1 MRVTFN
7 MRGMQMKDMLSTS
20 LSNYTE
26 AVKKA
31 NAQKSLLNPW
41 EDTSKYVGA
50 YNVLNMIDELTQF
63 SENAN
68 SASNWLNNT
77 NAELQE
83 LLEALKKARDDYAI
97 AGASDSYDEES
108 RKALAQ
114 DVLSLY
120 NQIMDIANAS
130 YNGRYIFG
138 GFQTGK
144 PPFTGGTNSVTN
156 VVTKNENGE
165 NLSGDAIVKD
175 VFSDMTELKSG
186 KYTAK
191 MVVDNNT
198 GIAKLQLYDEKGNV
212 VIMDSNGSDEAG
224 GSGNKSAVSMTFE
237 YEPGKVINTG
247 RGISFK
253 LPDDLENPTS
263 IVMEF
268 DYKSGSEITYQGDNG
283 YIYTQIGYS
292 QDIAVNMPG
301 SNIFT
306 QSSLILQ
313 GSAFNTVNGMAAT
326 INSLFSNLDNT
337 NISIGDSIEIAGTDH
352 NGNKVGIASLVSNTN
367 PSLDLASATEKER
380 TLTIT
385 YGDKL
390 YKIVV
395 PQKAYSSTDE
405 LANAINH
412 ELKNAEYIGS
422 IGSLSGMNATIDD
435 YASTVNSQV
444 NSGKFQGEITTEGK
458 NKYKVDLSSEIKI
471 SADGDRL
478 NFMSQ
483 KTGDNVRIAVTG
495 TDQSLLGFKGAT
507 VAAEGKD
514 TTFEIGYD
522 FHTDTINPVETT
534 HKNFDLNGTS
544 YTFFVNGKEITVNK
558 PATQTTTTNI
568 TNQILGG
575 VDANNQPND
584 IELQIAG
591 KTIKI
596 PATEFD
602 GAIAAG
608 TTPQDFLNEKLREYG
623 LGGEAAVTN
632 VIDNGDGT
640 YNFDVSTTT
649 PTKKDIEYAFD
660 EALRKAGFDFGVGVS
675 LDLNPND
682 PANLGNYDITFS
694 LQNYN
699 MDRDTTLTT
708 TAYDRTTIPP
718 TSDMQTAKLDRS
730 RLNDAEEKTLGDYV
744 KFIEDLY
751 GQTVDVSI
759 VDGKLTIADLRSG
772 DSKLTFR
779 TNALNQ
785 GISHANDQMTIV
797 GGAYSGKKDD
807 TWNVSVTTTLGQNDQ
822 RNISIVIMDKN
833 GNTIY
838 NKVTNDYKGGPIEL
852 PNGVTITPDDM
863 EIPNP
868 LDPTKRES
876 TTTFQLDLKAQPGL
890 NFGDV
895 NIKETGKNVNVF
907 RALENLMHALEYN
920 ITKNGF
926 GEPSAW
932 KATDLNSTAKPFLDG
947 VFQGNFNDNWKY
959 EILSANQKTDFYL
972 QNEYKT
978 TSGQVQYDAQA
989 YANNPV
995 LKFSVDMFD
1004 NKTGKVE
1011 RKDVEIDLSK
1021 ANPPIT
1027 NAESAQEYILKQ
1039 LNNDPDFVEAGIRFA
1054 NKDGSIEI
1062 QSGSGT
1068 KIANFANSATNPAER
1083 AFASFVMGFDTVAN
1097 GTLPD
1102 TFTAAFTFR
1111 VADPLDPA
1119 GSSFKEITIDPVV
1132 NENITNIT
1140 VSASETFALTVNGH
1154 TVDIPS
1160 EEFMAAADKDAFI
1173 NEKLKEAG
1181 ISIDEGA
1188 TAVTPNPNGTYNFQ
1202 ITAFSSK
1209 EDVLAKINAAL
1220 DDAATGTDGRIK
1232 ANIAADGSI
1241 QFVTS
1246 STDLP
1251 VEASVAA
1258 GAGNPLGLGL
1268 TYDGATG
1275 NVAELTVSGVQ
1286 TPKTDL
1292 SELSEDARTL
1302 TITYYDENTNEQ
1314 KEVKVTLDKKEYKST
1329 QEMVEH
1335 INEQLTG
1342 KGIAAGD
1349 LSAVVNSKG
1358 EIGFTKTN
1366 GNFSS
1371 IVVEGDYAG
1380 TLGFPK
1386 AGDSVSVKVTNAE
1399 GGLVQNVTLDTA
1411 NKSVFVSDGLHLG
1424 FDAGTLSATDSFTAA
1439 VGSGV
1444 ENEIDTLDAAV
1455 NQVLQAGTLIG
1466 TRGQRVE
1473 SVIKFQETVIKNNEE
1488 IKAGYLGAT
1497 ATDIIKLTTDLELSK
1512 TAYQSAVSIVTSM
1525 MSISILDFLG

>member
-31 NAQKSLLNPW
+31 NAQKSLINPW

-50 YNVLNMIDELTQF
+50 YNVQNMIDELTQF

-138 GFQTGK
+138 GFQTGT
-144 PPFTGGTNSVTN
+144 PPFTGGTSSVTN
-156 VVTKNENGE
+156 VITKNENGE
-165 NLSGDAIVKD
+165 NLSGDAVTKD
-175 VFSDMTELKSG
+175 VFSDMTELQSG
-186 KYTAK
+186 SYTAK
-191 MVVDNNT
+191 ITVDNNT

-224 GSGNKSAVSMTFE
+224 GSGNKSSVSMSFE

-253 LPDDLENPTS
+253 MPEDLENPTS

-292 QDIAVNMPG
+292 QDIAINMPG

-306 QSSLILQ
+306 QSSLVLQ

-326 INSLFSNLDNT
+326 LNSLFSSLDNT
-337 NISIGDSIEIAGTDH
+337 NISIGDSIEISGTDH

-367 PSLDLASATEKER
+367 PNLDLAQASEKER

-405 LANAINH
+405 LANAINN

-444 NSGKFQGEITTEGK
+444 NSGKFQGEITTAGK
-458 NKYKVDLSSEIKI
+458 NAFKVDLSSELKI

-522 FHTDTINPVETT
+522 FHTDTIEPVET
-534 HKNFDLNGTS
+534 KYENFDLNGTT
-544 YTFFVNGKEITVNK
+544 YTFFVNGKEVTVNK
-558 PATQTTTTNI
+558 PATTFTPSAMPGLRFGSEDVELEINGRTITVKADEFNAVAPADRTN
-568 TNQILGG
+568 
-575 VDANNQPND
+575 
-584 IELQIAG
+584 
-591 KTIKI
+591 
-596 PATEFD
+596 
-602 GAIAAG
+602 
-608 TTPQDFLNEKLREYG
+608 FLNEKLREAG
-623 LGGEAAVTN
+623 LGGETAVTTFT
-632 VIDNGDGT
+632 DNGDGT
-640 YNFDVSTTT
+640 FDIGLMTAS
-649 PTKKDIEYAFD
+649 PSKKEIEFAFD
-660 EALRKAGFDFGVGVS
+660 EALRKAGFDFEVGVS

-744 KFIEDLY
+744 KFIEELY

-822 RNISIVIMDKN
+822 RNIAITIVDKN
-833 GNTIY
+833 GNLLY

-978 TSGQVQYDAQA
+978 TSGSIQYDAQA

-1004 NKTGKVE
+1004 NTTGKVD
-1011 RKDVEIDLSK
+1011 RKEVEIDLSK
-1021 ANPPIT
+1021 ANPEIT
-1027 NAESAQEYILKQ
+1027 NAESAQNYILEQ
-1039 LNNDPDFVEAGIRFA
+1039 LNNNPDFVGAGIRFA
-1054 NKDGSIEI
+1054 NNNGTIEI

-1068 KIANFANSATNPAER
+1068 KIANFANSANTPAER

-1102 TFTAAFTFR
+1102 TFDTAFTFR

-1220 DDAATGTDGRIK
+1220 ADAAVTDGRIK
-1232 ANIAADGSI
+1232 ANIASDGSI

-1246 STDLP
+1246 GTDLL

-1302 TITYYDENTNEQ
+1302 TITYYDETAKEQ
-1314 KEVKVTLDKKEYKST
+1314 KEVQITLDKKEYKST

-1399 GGLVQNVTLDTA
+1399 GGLVQNVTIDTA

-1466 TRGQRVE
+1466 TRGRRVE
-1473 SVIKFQETVIKNNEE
+1473 SVIKFQETVITNNEE

-1497 ATDIIKLTTDLELSK
+1497 ATDVIKLTTDLELSK
-1512 TAYQSAVSIVTSM
+1512 TAYQSAMSIVTSM
-1525 MSISILDFLG
+1525 LSISILDFLG

>member
-7 MRGMQMKDMLSTS
+7 MRGMQMKDMLATS

-26 AVKKA
+26 AAKKA
-31 NAQKSLLNPW
+31 NAQQSLINPW

-50 YNVLNMIDELTQF
+50 YNVQNMIDELTQF

-83 LLEALKKARDDYAI
+83 LVDALKQARDDYAI
-97 AGASDSYDEES
+97 AGASDTYDEES

-120 NQIMDIANAS
+120 NQIMDIANSS

-138 GFQTGK
+138 GFQTGSQ
-144 PPFTGGTNSVTN
+144 PFTGGTSSVTN
-156 VVTKNENGE
+156 VITKNANNE
-165 NLSGDAIVKD
+165 NLSGDAVTKD
-175 VFSDMTELKSG
+175 VFSDMTELSSG
-186 KYTAK
+186 RYTAK
-191 MVVDNNT
+191 ITVNNNT

-212 VIMDSNGSDEAG
+212 MIMDSNGSDESG
-224 GSGNKSAVSMTFE
+224 GTGNKSSVSMTFE

-253 LPDDLENPTS
+253 MPDDLEDPTS

-306 QSSLILQ
+306 QSSLVLQ

-326 INSLFSNLDNT
+326 LNTLFSNMDNT
-337 NISIGDSIEIAGTDH
+337 NISIGDSIKISGTDH
-352 NGNKVGIASLVSNTN
+352 NGNKVGTASLISNSN
-367 PSLDLASATEKER
+367 PSLDLSSATEKER

-390 YKIVV
+390 YKVVV
-395 PQKAYSSTDE
+395 PQKSYSTTDE
-405 LANAINH
+405 LANAINN

-422 IGSLSGMNATIDD
+422 ISGLSGVDADINDYEALVNA
-435 YASTVNSQV
+435 QV
-444 NSGKFQGEITTEGK
+444 NSGKYQGETTTAGK
-458 NKYKVDLSSEIKI
+458 NAFKVDLSSELKI

-478 NFMSQ
+478 SFTSQ
-483 KTGDNVRIAVTG
+483 KAGDNVRIAVTG
-495 TDQSLLGFKGAT
+495 TDQSLLGFKNAT

-522 FHTDTINPVETT
+522 FHTDTIDPVETT
-534 HKNFDLNGTS
+534 YENFDLSGTTYTFYVNGTE
-544 YTFFVNGKEITVNK
+544 VTVNK
-558 PATQTTTTNI
+558 PATTFTASSLTGIRFGTDDVELNI
-568 TNQILGG
+568 N
-575 VDANNQPND
+575 
-584 IELQIAG
+584 G
-591 KTIKI
+591 KTIKVT
-596 PATEFD
+596 ASEFNSV
-602 GAIAAG
+602 AAADR
-608 TTPQDFLNEKLREYG
+608 TDFLNSKLRDAG
-623 LGGEAAVTN
+623 LAGESFVTTFT
-632 VIDNGDGT
+632 DNGDGT
-640 YNFDVSTTT
+640 FDIGMQTAVPS
-649 PTKKDIEYAFD
+649 KKEIEYAFD
-660 EALRKAGFDFGVGVS
+660 EALRKAGFDFEVGVS
-675 LDLNPND
+675 LDLNPNN
-682 PANLGNYDITFS
+682 PANMGNFDITFS

-708 TAYDRTTIPP
+708 TYYDNTTIPP
-718 TSDMQTAKLDRS
+718 TSNMKTAALDRS
-730 RLNDAEEKTLGDYV
+730 RLNDAQEKTLGDYV
-744 KFIEDLY
+744 DFIKNLY

-759 VDGKLTIADLRSG
+759 QDGKLTIADLRSG

-779 TNALNQ
+779 TNAQNQ
-785 GISHANDQMTIV
+785 GISHANDQVTIV
-797 GGAYSGKKDD
+797 GGAYTGTRDD
-807 TWNVSVTTTLGQNDQ
+807 TWNISVTTTLGQNDQ
-822 RNISIVIMDKN
+822 RNIAITILDKN

-838 NKVTNDYKGGPIEL
+838 NQVTADYKGGPIQL
-852 PNGVTITPDDM
+852 LNGVTITPDDM

-868 LDPTKRES
+868 LDPAKRES
-876 TTTFQLDLKAQPGL
+876 TTTFQIDLKAEPGL
-890 NFGDV
+890 SFGDV
-895 NIKETGKNVNVF
+895 NIKESGKNVNVF
-907 RALENLMHALEYN
+907 RSIENLMHALEYN

-959 EILSANQKTDFYL
+959 EIQSDNQKTEFYL

-989 YANNPV
+989 YANNPI
-995 LKFSVDMFD
+995 LNFSVDIFD
-1004 NKTGKVE
+1004 NTTGKQNRV
-1011 RKDVEIDLSK
+1011 DVSIDLSK
-1021 ANPPIT
+1021 ANPAIT
-1027 NAESAQEYILKQ
+1027 NAESAQNYILEQ
-1039 LNNDPDFVEAGIRFA
+1039 LNNNPDFVDAGIRFA
-1054 NKDGSIEI
+1054 NNNGTIEI

-1068 KIANFANSATNPAER
+1068 KIANFANSASNPAER
-1083 AFASFVMGFDTVAN
+1083 AFASYVMGFETVAN
-1097 GTLPD
+1097 GSMQD
-1102 TFTAAFTFR
+1102 TFTAAFTFK

-1119 GSSFKEITIDPVV
+1119 GSGFKDITVDPVV
-1132 NENITNIT
+1132 NVTSNNVV
-1140 VSASETFALTVNGH
+1140 VSAGSTFALNIDGK
-1154 TVDIPS
+1154 TVDIS
-1160 EEFMAAADKDAFI
+1160 SDDFTAAADKNAFI

-1181 ISIDEGA
+1181 ISLNEGA
-1188 TAVTPNPNGTYNFQ
+1188 TAVTANPDGTYNFQ
-1202 ITAFSSK
+1202 LTAFTNK
-1209 EDVLAKINAAL
+1209 EDILAKINAELTAE
-1220 DDAATGTDGRIK
+1220 TGGRIK
-1232 ANIAADGSI
+1232 ANIASDGSI
-1241 QFVTS
+1241 QFSTAL
-1246 STDLP
+1246 TDLP
-1251 VEASVAA
+1251 VESSVDSNAA
-1258 GAGNPLGLGL
+1258 YNPLSIGL
-1268 TYDGATG
+1268 TNDAATG

-1292 SELSEDARTL
+1292 SGLSEDARTL
-1302 TITYYDENTNEQ
+1302 TITYYDETAKEQ
-1314 KEVKVTLDKKEYKST
+1314 KEVSVTLDNREYTSA
-1329 QEMVEH
+1329 QEMVDH
-1335 INEQLTG
+1335 INKQLTD

-1349 LSAVVNSKG
+1349 LSAVINNKG
-1358 EIGFTKTN
+1358 EIAFTKTSQ
-1366 GNFSS
+1366 NFST
-1371 IVVEGDYAG
+1371 ITVEGDYAG

-1386 AGDSVSVKVTNAE
+1386 AGDKVAVKVTNAE
-1399 GGLVQNVTLDTA
+1399 GGLVQNVYLDTA

-1439 VGSGV
+1439 VGSGI

-1473 SVIKFQETVIKNNEE
+1473 SVLKFQETVITNNEE

-1497 ATDIIKLTTDLELSK
+1497 ATDVVKLTTDLKLSE
-1512 TAYQSAVSIVTSM
+1512 TAYQSAMSIVTSM

>member
-7 MRGMQMKDMLSTS
+7 MRGMQMKDMLATS

-26 AVKKA
+26 AAKKA
-31 NAQKSLLNPW
+31 NAQKSLVNPW

-50 YNVLNMIDELTQF
+50 YNVQNMIDELTQF

-77 NAELQE
+77 DAELQE
-83 LLEALKKARDDYAI
+83 LVEALKQARDDYAI
-97 AGASDSYDEES
+97 AGASDTYDEES

-120 NQIMDIANAS
+120 NQIMDIANAC

-138 GFQTGK
+138 GFQTGTK
-144 PPFTGGTNSVTN
+144 PFTGGTSAVTN
-156 VVTKNENGE
+156 VITKNENGE
-165 NLSGDAIVKD
+165 NLSGDAITKD
-175 VFSDMTELKSG
+175 VFSDMTELSSG
-186 KYTAK
+186 RYTAK
-191 MVVDNNT
+191 ITVNNNT

-212 VIMDSNGSDEAG
+212 VIMDSNGSDESG
-224 GSGNKSAVSMTFE
+224 GTGNKSSVSMTFE

-247 RGISFK
+247 RGMSFK
-253 LPDDLENPTS
+253 MPDDLENPTS

-306 QSSLILQ
+306 QSSLVLQ

-326 INSLFSNLDNT
+326 LNTLFSNMDNT
-337 NISIGDSIEIAGTDH
+337 NISIGDSIKISGTDH
-352 NGNKVGIASLVSNTN
+352 NGNKVGTASLISNSN
-367 PSLDLASATEKER
+367 PSLDLSSATEKER

-390 YKIVV
+390 YKVVV
-395 PQKAYSSTDE
+395 PQKSYKTTDE
-405 LANAINH
+405 LANAINT

-422 IGSLSGMNATIDD
+422 ISGLSGVDATIND
-435 YASTVNSQV
+435 YEALVNAQV
-444 NSGKFQGEITTEGK
+444 NSGKYQGEVTTAGK
-458 NKYKVDLSSEIKI
+458 NAYKVDLSSELKI

-478 NFMSQ
+478 NFTSQ
-483 KTGDNVRIAVTG
+483 KAGDNVRIAVTG
-495 TDQSLLGFKGAT
+495 TDQSLLGFKNAT

-522 FHTDTINPVETT
+522 FHTDTIDPVETT
-534 HKNFDLNGTS
+534 YDKFDLTGTT
-544 YTFFVNGKEITVNK
+544 YTFYVNGKEVTVNK
-558 PATQTTTTNI
+558 PATTTNTLAGQTAAFGTNDVELDINGKKVKIPVSEFNAAADKAEYLNGKLRDAGLAGEAVIQNITGPVAGNYTFDLTTTN
-568 TNQILGG
+568 
-575 VDANNQPND
+575 VSKK
-584 IELQIAG
+584 EL
-591 KTIKI
+591 
-596 PATEFD
+596 EF
-602 GAIAAG
+602 
-608 TTPQDFLNEKLREYG
+608 
-623 LGGEAAVTN
+623 
-632 VIDNGDGT
+632 
-640 YNFDVSTTT
+640 
-649 PTKKDIEYAFD
+649 AFD
-660 EALRKAGFDFGVGVS
+660 EALRKAGFDFEVGVS

-682 PANLGNYDITFS
+682 AANLGNFDITFS

-708 TAYDRTTIPP
+708 TYYDNTTIPP
-718 TSDMQTAKLDRS
+718 TSNMKTAALDRS
-730 RLNDAEEKTLGDYV
+730 RLNDAQEKTLGDYV
-744 KFIEDLY
+744 NFIKDLY

-779 TNALNQ
+779 TNAQNQ
-785 GISHANDQMTIV
+785 GISHANDQVTIV
-797 GGAYSGKKDD
+797 GGAYTGTRDD
-807 TWNVSVTTTLGQNDQ
+807 TWNISVTTTLGQNDQ
-822 RNISIVIMDKN
+822 RNIAITILDKN

-838 NKVTNDYKGGPIEL
+838 NKVTADYKGGPIEL
-852 PNGVTITPDDM
+852 LNGVTITPDDM

-876 TTTFQLDLKAQPGL
+876 TTTFQLDLKAEPGL
-890 NFGDV
+890 SFGDV
-895 NIKETGKNVNVF
+895 NIKESGKNVNVF
-907 RALENLMHALEYN
+907 RSVENLMHALEYN

-959 EILSANQKTDFYL
+959 EIQSDNQKTDFYL

-995 LKFSVDMFD
+995 LNFSVDIFD
-1004 NKTGKVE
+1004 NTTGKQNRVG
-1011 RKDVEIDLSK
+1011 VSIDLSK
-1021 ANPPIT
+1021 ANPAIT
-1027 NAESAQEYILKQ
+1027 NAETAQNYILEQ
-1039 LNNDPDFVEAGIRFA
+1039 LNNNPDFVDAGIRFA
-1054 NKDGSIEI
+1054 NNNGTIEI

-1068 KIANFANSATNPAER
+1068 KIANFANSASNPAER
-1083 AFASFVMGFDTVAN
+1083 AFASYVMGFETVAN
-1097 GTLPD
+1097 GSMQD
-1102 TFTAAFTFR
+1102 TFTAAFTFK

-1119 GSSFKEITIDPVV
+1119 GSGFKD
-1132 NENITNIT
+1132 IT
-1140 VSASETFALTVNGH
+1140 VDPLVNVTSNNVVVTAGGTFALNIDGKTVNISS
-1154 TVDIPS
+1154 DELI
-1160 EEFMAAADKDAFI
+1160 AAANPNDFI

-1181 ISIDEGA
+1181 ISLNEGA
-1188 TAVTPNPNGTYNFQ
+1188 TAVTPNPDGTYNFQ
-1202 ITAFSSK
+1202 LTAFTNK
-1209 EDVLAKINAAL
+1209 EDILAKINAELTAE
-1220 DDAATGTDGRIK
+1220 TGGRIK
-1232 ANIAADGSI
+1232 ADIASDGSI
-1241 QFVTS
+1241 QFSTAL
-1246 STDLP
+1246 TDLP
-1251 VEASVAA
+1251 VESSVDSNAA
-1258 GAGNPLGLGL
+1258 YNPLSIGL
-1268 TYDGATG
+1268 TNDAATG

-1292 SELSEDARTL
+1292 SGLSEDARTL
-1302 TITYYDENTNEQ
+1302 TITYTDAVTNEQ
-1314 KEVKVTLDKKEYKST
+1314 REVSVTLDNREYTSA
-1329 QEMVEH
+1329 QEMVDH
-1335 INEQLTG
+1335 INQQLTD
-1342 KGIAAGD
+1342 KGIAADD
-1349 LSAVVNSKG
+1349 LSAVINNKG
-1358 EIGFTKTN
+1358 EIAFTKTN
-1366 GNFSS
+1366 QNFST
-1371 IVVEGDYAG
+1371 ITVEGDYAG

-1386 AGDSVSVKVTNAE
+1386 AGDKVAVKVTNAE
-1399 GGLVQNVTLDTA
+1399 GGLVQNVYLDTA

-1473 SVIKFQETVIKNNEE
+1473 SVIKFQETVITNNEE

-1497 ATDIIKLTTDLELSK
+1497 ATDVVKLTTDLKQSE
-1512 TAYQSAVSIVTSM
+1512 TAYQSAMSIVTSM
-1525 MSISILDFLG
+1525 LSISILDFLG

>member
-31 NAQKSLLNPW
+31 NAQQSLLNPW

-50 YNVLNMIDELTQF
+50 YNVQNMIDELTQF

-138 GFQTGK
+138 GFQTEK

-390 YKIVV
+390 YKVVV
-395 PQKAYSSTDE
+395 PQKAYASTDE
-405 LANAINH
+405 LANAINN

-422 IGSLSGMNATIDD
+422 LSSLSGLNASIDT
-435 YASTVNSQV
+435 YEATVNSQV
-444 NSGKFQGEITTEGK
+444 NSGKFQGETTTDGK
-458 NKYKVDLSSEIKI
+458 NKYKVDLSSELKI

-483 KTGDNVRIAVTG
+483 KAGDNVRIAVTG

-544 YTFFVNGKEITVNK
+544 YTFFVNGKEVTINK
-558 PATQTTTTNI
+558 PATTLTPSTLTGLRFGSEDVELEINGRTITVKADEFNAVAPADRTN
-568 TNQILGG
+568 
-575 VDANNQPND
+575 
-584 IELQIAG
+584 
-591 KTIKI
+591 
-596 PATEFD
+596 
-602 GAIAAG
+602 
-608 TTPQDFLNEKLREYG
+608 FLNEKLREAG
-623 LGGEAAVTN
+623 LGGETAVTTFT
-632 VIDNGDGT
+632 DNGDGT
-640 YNFDVSTTT
+640 FDIGLMTTS
-649 PTKKDIEYAFD
+649 PSKKELEFLFD
-660 EALRKAGFDFGVGVS
+660 EALRKAGFDFEVGVS

-718 TSDMQTAKLDRS
+718 TSDMQTAKIDRS

-744 KFIEDLY
+744 KFLEDLY

-779 TNALNQ
+779 TNAQNQ

-907 RALENLMHALEYN
+907 RALENLMHALEHN

-978 TSGQVQYDAQA
+978 TSGQVQYNEDAYENA
-989 YANNPV
+989 IDNNIP
-995 LKFSVDMFD
+995 LTFSVDIFD
-1004 NKTGKVE
+1004 NTTGKVE
-1011 RKDVEIDLSK
+1011 RTDVSIDLSK
-1021 ANPPIT
+1021 ANPEIT
-1027 NAESAQEYILKQ
+1027 NAETAQNYILEQ
-1039 LNNDPDFVEAGIRFA
+1039 LNNNQAFVEAGIRFA
-1054 NKDGSIEI
+1054 NNNGAIEI

-1083 AFASFVMGFDTVAN
+1083 AFAGYVMGFDTVAN
-1097 GTLPD
+1097 GELPD

-1111 VADPLDPA
+1111 VADPLNSA
-1119 GSSFKEITIDPVV
+1119 GATFKEITVDPIVNVTSNNVV
-1132 NENITNIT
+1132 
-1140 VSASETFALTVNGH
+1140 VSAGGTFALNIDGKTV
-1154 TVDIPS
+1154 TVSSDELI
-1160 EEFMAAADKDAFI
+1160 AAADKDAFI

-1181 ISIDEGA
+1181 ISLNEGV
-1188 TAVTPNPNGTYNFQ
+1188 TAVTDNLDGTYSFQ
-1202 ITAFSSK
+1202 LTAFTNK
-1209 EDVLAKINAAL
+1209 EDILAKINAELTAET
-1220 DDAATGTDGRIK
+1220 DDRIK

-1241 QFVTS
+1241 QFVAS
-1246 STDLP
+1246 GTDLP
-1251 VEASVAA
+1251 VEVSVES
-1258 GAGNPLGLGL
+1258 GAYNPLSIGL
-1268 TYDGATG
+1268 THNGGTG
-1275 NVAELTVSGVQ
+1275 NITELAVSGVQ

-1292 SELSEDARTL
+1292 SGLSEDARTL
-1302 TITYYDENTNEQ
+1302 TITYYDENTKEQ
-1314 KEVKVTLDKKEYKST
+1314 KEVKVTLDKKEYKSV
-1329 QEMVEH
+1329 QEMVDD
-1335 INEQLTG
+1335 INAQLV
-1342 KGIAAGD
+1342 KQGISAD
-1349 LSAVVNSKG
+1349 NLNAVVNSKG
-1358 EIGFTKTN
+1358 EISFAK
-1366 GNFSS
+1366 SS
-1371 IVVEGDYAG
+1371 NSTFDGIVVEGDYAG

-1399 GGLVQNVTLDTA
+1399 GGLVQNVYLDTA

-1424 FDAGTLSATDSFTAA
+1424 FDAGSLSATDSFTAA

-1473 SVIKFQETVIKNNEE
+1473 SVIKFQETVITNNEE

-1512 TAYQSAVSIVTSM
+1512 TAYQSAMSIVTSM

>member
-7 MRGMQMKDMLSTS
+7 MQGMQMKEMLSTS

-31 NAQKSLLNPW
+31 NAKQSLLNPW

-50 YNVLNMIDELTQF
+50 YNIQNMIDELTQF

-83 LLEALKKARDDYAI
+83 LVDALKRARDDYAI

-114 DVLSLY
+114 DVQSLY

-138 GFQTGK
+138 GFQTEK
-144 PPFTGGTNSVTN
+144 PPFSGGTNSVTN
-156 VVTKNENGE
+156 VVTKNVNGE
-165 NLSGDAIVKD
+165 NLSGDVIVKD

-186 KYTAK
+186 TYTAK
-191 MVVDNNT
+191 IVVND

-212 VIMDSNGSDEAG
+212 MIMDSNGSDEAG

-237 YEPGKVINTG
+237 YQPGKVINTG

-253 LPDDLENPTS
+253 MPEDLENPTS

-306 QSSLILQ
+306 QSSLVLQ

-337 NISIGDSIEIAGTDH
+337 NISIGDSIKIAGTDH

-367 PSLDLASATEKER
+367 PNLDLSSASEKER
-380 TLTIT
+380 TLTIS

-390 YKIVV
+390 YKVVV
-395 PQKAYSSTDE
+395 PQKAYPSTQE
-405 LANAINH
+405 LANAVNN
-412 ELKNAEYIGS
+412 ELKNAEYVGS
-422 IGSLSGMNATIDD
+422 ISGLSGVNANIDD
-435 YASTVNSQV
+435 YESLINSQV
-444 NSGKFQGEITTEGK
+444 NSGKYQGETSAAGK
-458 NKYKVDLSSEIKI
+458 NKYKVDLSSELKI

-483 KTGDNVRIAVTG
+483 KAGDNVRIAVTG

-534 HKNFDLNGTS
+534 HKNFDLTGTN
-544 YTFFVNGKEITVNK
+544 YTFFVNGKEVTINK
-558 PATQTTTTNI
+558 PATTTNI
-568 TNQILGG
+568 TNKVGQVLGG
-575 VDANNQPND
+575 VDANGKPNN
-584 IELQIAG
+584 IELQIG
-591 KTIKI
+591 DRTIIVPGDK
-596 PATEFD
+596 FD
-602 GAIAAG
+602 AAANK
-608 TTPQDFLNEKLREYG
+608 QNYLNQLLQENG
-623 LGGEAAVTN
+623 LGGEAAISNFV
-632 VIDNGDGT
+632 DNGNGT
-640 YNFDVSTTT
+640 YDFDINTAT
-649 PTKKDIEYAFD
+649 PSKKELEFLFD
-660 EALRKAGFDFGVGVS
+660 EALRKAGFDFEVGVS

-682 PANLGNYDITFS
+682 PANLGNYDVTFY

-718 TSDMQTAKLDRS
+718 TSDMQTAKIDKS

-744 KFIEDLY
+744 KFIEELY
-751 GQTVDVSI
+751 GQTVSVSI
-759 VDGKLTIADLRSG
+759 IDGKLTIADLRSG
-772 DSKLTFR
+772 NSKLTFR

-785 GISHANDQMTIV
+785 GISHANDQVTIA
-797 GGAYSGKKDD
+797 GGAYTGKKDD
-807 TWNVSVTTTLGQNDQ
+807 TWNVSVTTTLGMNDQ
-822 RNISIVIMDKN
+822 RNITITVMDKN
-833 GNTIY
+833 GNMLY

-868 LDPTKRES
+868 LDPAKRES
-876 TTTFQLDLKAQPGL
+876 TTTFQLDLKAQSGL

-895 NIKETGKNVNVF
+895 NVKETGKNVNVF
-907 RALENLMHALEYN
+907 RALENLIHALEYN

-926 GEPSAW
+926 GEPTAW
-932 KATDLNSTAKPFLDG
+932 KAADLNSTAKPFLDG
-947 VFQGNFNDNWKY
+947 IFQGNFNDNWKY

-978 TSGQVQYDAQA
+978 ASGKVQYDANV
-989 YANNPV
+989 YNPDINDLL
-995 LKFSVDMFD
+995 LKFSVDIFD
-1004 NKTGKVE
+1004 NKTGKVS
-1011 RKDVEIDLSK
+1011 RKEVEIDLSK
-1021 ANPPIT
+1021 ANPAIT
-1027 NAESAQEYILKQ
+1027 NAESAQNYILEQ
-1039 LNNDPDFVEAGIRFA
+1039 LNNNPDFVEAGIRFA
-1054 NKDGSIEI
+1054 DKDGAIEI

-1068 KIANFANSATNPAER
+1068 KIANFANSATNPADR

-1097 GTLPD
+1097 GELLFQD
-1102 TFTAAFTFR
+1102 VYTANFTFN
-1111 VADPLDPA
+1111 VADPLNTA
-1119 GSSFKEITIDPVV
+1119 GATFKPITVNPVV
-1132 NENITNIT
+1132 NSVTNNVT
-1140 VSASETFALTVNGH
+1140 VTAGATFALNVDGKTI
-1154 TVDIPS
+1154 DIPS
-1160 EEFMAAADKDAFI
+1160 DEYDNAVDKKAFI

-1181 ISIDEGA
+1181 FVVNEAMTNI
-1188 TAVTPNPNGTYNFQ
+1188 TPNGGGTFNFD
-1202 ITAFSSK
+1202 ITSFTKK
-1209 EDVLAKINAAL
+1209 EDLLRRINDQLAR
-1220 DDAATGTDGRIK
+1220 DTDERIK

-1241 QFVTS
+1241 QFVTA

-1251 VEASVAA
+1251 VEASVEN
-1258 GAGNPLGLGL
+1258 GDYNPLSLGL
-1268 TYDGATG
+1268 THDGGTG
-1275 NVAELTVSGVQ
+1275 NLAELTVSGVQ

-1292 SELSEDARTL
+1292 SELDEDARTL
-1302 TITYYDENTNEQ
+1302 TITYYDKTDKEQ
-1314 KEVKVTLDKKEYKST
+1314 KEVKVTLDNKEYASA
-1329 QEMVEH
+1329 QEMVDE
-1335 INEQLTG
+1335 INAQL
-1342 KGIAAGD
+1342 ISLVIPAND
-1349 LSAVVNSKG
+1349 LNAVVNSKG
-1358 EIGFTKTN
+1358 EIAFAKLN
-1366 GNFSS
+1366 NNFST

-1399 GGLVQNVTLDTA
+1399 GGLVQNVILDTA

-1424 FDAGTLSATDSFTAA
+1424 FDAGSLSATDSFTAA

-1444 ENEIDTLDAAV
+1444 ENEIDTLDTAV

-1466 TRGQRVE
+1466 TRGQRVA
-1473 SVIKFQETVIKNNEE
+1473 SVIKFQETVITNNEE

-1497 ATDIIKLTTDLELSK
+1497 ASDIIKLTTDLELSK
-1512 TAYQSAVSIVTSM
+1512 TAYQSAMSIVSSM
-1525 MSISILDFLG
+1525 LSISILDFLS

>member
-31 NAQKSLLNPW
+31 NAQKSLINPW

-50 YNVLNMIDELTQF
+50 YNVQNMIDELTQF

-138 GFQTGK
+138 GFQTGT

-175 VFSDMTELKSG
+175 VFSDMTELQSG

-191 MVVDNNT
+191 VTIDNNT

-224 GSGNKSAVSMTFE
+224 GSGNKSSVSMSFE

-326 INSLFSNLDNT
+326 LNSLFSSLDNT

-405 LANAINH
+405 LANAINN

-458 NKYKVDLSSEIKI
+458 NKYKVDLSSELKI

-544 YTFFVNGKEITVNK
+544 YTFFVNGKEVVINK
-558 PATQTTTTNI
+558 PATTINTLAGQTAAFGTND
-568 TNQILGG
+568 
-575 VDANNQPND
+575 V
-584 IELQIAG
+584 ELNING
-591 KTIKI
+591 KTVKI
-596 PATEFD
+596 PASEFN
-602 GAIAAG
+602 AAADK
-608 TTPQDFLNEKLREYG
+608 TSYLNEKLREAG
-623 LGGEAAVTN
+623 LGGEA
-632 VIDNGDGT
+632 VIQNMTGPDAGGNYT
-640 YNFDVSTTT
+640 YDLTTTT
-649 PTKKDIEYAFD
+649 PSKKEIEFAFD
-660 EALRKAGFDFGVGVS
+660 EALRKAGFDFEVGVS

-744 KFIEDLY
+744 KFIEELY

-907 RALENLMHALEYN
+907 RALENLMHALEHN

-978 TSGQVQYDAQA
+978 TSGSIQYDAQA

-1004 NKTGKVE
+1004 NTTGKVE

-1027 NAESAQEYILKQ
+1027 NAESAQSYILEQ
-1039 LNNDPDFVEAGIRFA
+1039 LNNDPDFVGAGIRFA
-1054 NKDGSIEI
+1054 NNNGTIEI

-1068 KIANFANSATNPAER
+1068 KIANFANSANNPAER

-1209 EDVLAKINAAL
+1209 EDILAKINSELA
-1220 DDAATGTDGRIK
+1220 DAATGTNGRIK

-1241 QFVTS
+1241 QFVAS
-1246 STDLP
+1246 GTDLP
-1251 VEASVAA
+1251 VEVSVES
-1258 GAGNPLGLGL
+1258 GAYNPLSIGL
-1268 TYDGATG
+1268 THNGGTG
-1275 NVAELTVSGVQ
+1275 NITELAVSGVQ

-1314 KEVKVTLDKKEYKST
+1314 KEVKVTLDKKEYKSV
-1329 QEMVEH
+1329 QEMVED
-1335 INEQLTG
+1335 INAQLV
-1342 KGIAAGD
+1342 KQGISAD
-1349 LSAVVNSKG
+1349 NLNAVVNSKG

-1386 AGDSVSVKVTNAE
+1386 AGNSVSVKVTNAE
-1399 GGLVQNVTLDTA
+1399 GGLVQNVYLDTA

-1473 SVIKFQETVIKNNEE
+1473 SVIKFQETVITNNEE

-1512 TAYQSAVSIVTSM
+1512 TAYKSAMSIVTSM

>member
-31 NAQKSLLNPW
+31 NAQQSLINPW

-50 YNVLNMIDELTQF
+50 YNVQNMIDELTQF

-77 NAELQE
+77 DAELQE

-138 GFQTGK
+138 GFQTEK

-405 LANAINH
+405 LANAINN

-522 FHTDTINPVETT
+522 FHTDTIEPVETT
-534 HKNFDLNGTS
+534 HENFDLNGTS
-544 YTFFVNGKEITVNK
+544 YTFFVNGKEVTVNK

-660 EALRKAGFDFGVGVS
+660 EALRKAGFDFGVGAS

-682 PANLGNYDITFS
+682 PANLGNYNITFT

-1039 LNNDPDFVEAGIRFA
+1039 LNNDPDFVGAGIRFA
-1054 NKDGSIEI
+1054 NNNGTIEI

-1102 TFTAAFTFR
+1102 TFDTAFTFR

-1160 EEFMAAADKDAFI
+1160 EEFMVAADKDAFI

-1314 KEVKVTLDKKEYKST
+1314 KEVQITLDKKEYKSV

-1335 INEQLTG
+1335 INEQLAG

-1512 TAYQSAVSIVTSM
+1512 TAYQSAMSIVTSM

>member
-138 GFQTGK
+138 GFQTEK

-253 LPDDLENPTS
+253 LPDDLENRTS

-390 YKIVV
+390 YKVVV
-395 PQKAYSSTDE
+395 PQKAYASTDE
-405 LANAINH
+405 LANAINN

-422 IGSLSGMNATIDD
+422 LSSLSGLNASIDT
-435 YASTVNSQV
+435 YEATVNSQV
-444 NSGKFQGEITTEGK
+444 NSGKFQGETTTDGK
-458 NKYKVDLSSEIKI
+458 NKYKVDLSSELKI

-483 KTGDNVRIAVTG
+483 KAGDNVRIAVTG

-544 YTFFVNGKEITVNK
+544 YTFFVNGKEVVINK
-558 PATQTTTTNI
+558 PATTIANSTIPNLKFGQEDVEFEVNGRKI
-568 TNQILGG
+568 TVGAEEFKN
-575 VDANNQPND
+575 
-584 IELQIAG
+584 
-591 KTIKI
+591 I
-596 PATEFD
+596 PAAERTN
-602 GAIAAG
+602 
-608 TTPQDFLNEKLREYG
+608 FLNEKLREAG
-623 LGGEAAVTN
+623 LGGET
-632 VIDNGDGT
+632 VITTFNNNPDGT
-640 YNFDVSTTT
+640 FSLGVATTT
-649 PTKKDIEYAFD
+649 PSKKELEFLFD

-718 TSDMQTAKLDRS
+718 TSDMQTAKIDRS

-744 KFIEDLY
+744 KFLEDLY

-779 TNALNQ
+779 TNAQNQ

-907 RALENLMHALEYN
+907 RALENLMHALEHN

-978 TSGQVQYDAQA
+978 TSGQVQYNEDAYENA
-989 YANNPV
+989 IDNNIP
-995 LKFSVDMFD
+995 LTFSVDIFD
-1004 NKTGKVE
+1004 NTTGEVK
-1011 RKDVEIDLSK
+1011 RTDVSIDLSK
-1021 ANPPIT
+1021 ANPAIT
-1027 NAESAQEYILKQ
+1027 NAETAQNYILEQ
-1039 LNNDPDFVEAGIRFA
+1039 LNNNQAFVEAGIRFA
-1054 NKDGSIEI
+1054 NNNGTIEI

-1083 AFASFVMGFDTVAN
+1083 AFASYVMGFDTVAN
-1097 GTLPD
+1097 GELPD

-1119 GSSFKEITIDPVV
+1119 GIDFKEITVDPVV
-1132 NENITNIT
+1132 TENIANVA
-1140 VSASETFALTVNGH
+1140 VSASETFALDINGH
-1154 TVDIPS
+1154 KVNISSKD
-1160 EEFMAAADKDAFI
+1160 FMAAADKDAFI

-1181 ISIDEGA
+1181 ISVNEGA
-1188 TAVTPNPNGTYNFQ
+1188 TQVTDNGNGTYSFQ
-1202 ITAFSSK
+1202 VTAFSSK
-1209 EDVLAKINAAL
+1209 EDILAKINSELA
-1220 DDAATGTDGRIK
+1220 DAATGTDGRIK

-1241 QFVTS
+1241 QFVAS
-1246 STDLP
+1246 GTDLP
-1251 VEASVAA
+1251 VEVSVES
-1258 GAGNPLGLGL
+1258 GAYNPLSIGL
-1268 TYDGATG
+1268 THNGGTG
-1275 NVAELTVSGVQ
+1275 NITELAVSGVQ

-1292 SELSEDARTL
+1292 SGLSEDARTL

-1314 KEVKVTLDKKEYKST
+1314 KEVKVTLDKKEYKSV
-1329 QEMVEH
+1329 QEMVDD
-1335 INEQLTG
+1335 INAQLV
-1342 KGIAAGD
+1342 KQGISAD
-1349 LSAVVNSKG
+1349 NLNAVVNSKG
-1358 EIGFTKTN
+1358 EISFAK
-1366 GNFSS
+1366 SS
-1371 IVVEGDYAG
+1371 NSTFDGIVVEGDYAG

-1399 GGLVQNVTLDTA
+1399 GGLVQNVYLDTA

-1473 SVIKFQETVIKNNEE
+1473 SVIKFQETVITNNEE

-1512 TAYQSAVSIVTSM
+1512 TAYKSAVSIVTSM

>member
-31 NAQKSLLNPW
+31 NAQKSLINPW

-50 YNVLNMIDELTQF
+50 YNVQNMIDELTQF

-138 GFQTGK
+138 GFQTEK

-156 VVTKNENGE
+156 VITKNENGE

-191 MVVDNNT
+191 ITVDNNT

-224 GSGNKSAVSMTFE
+224 GSGNKSSVSMSFE

-253 LPDDLENPTS
+253 MPEDLENPTS

-292 QDIAVNMPG
+292 QDIAINMPG

-326 INSLFSNLDNT
+326 LNSLFSSLDNT

-405 LANAINH
+405 LANAINN

-522 FHTDTINPVETT
+522 FHTDTIEPVETT
-534 HKNFDLNGTS
+534 HENFDLNGTS
-544 YTFFVNGKEITVNK
+544 YTFFVNGKEVVINK
-558 PATQTTTTNI
+558 PATTLTPSAMPGLRFGSEDVELEINGRTITVKADEFNAVAPADRTN
-568 TNQILGG
+568 
-575 VDANNQPND
+575 
-584 IELQIAG
+584 
-591 KTIKI
+591 
-596 PATEFD
+596 
-602 GAIAAG
+602 
-608 TTPQDFLNEKLREYG
+608 FLNEKLREAG
-623 LGGEAAVTN
+623 LGGETAVTTFT
-632 VIDNGDGT
+632 DNGDGT
-640 YNFDVSTTT
+640 FDIGLMTAS
-649 PTKKDIEYAFD
+649 PSKKELEFLFD
-660 EALRKAGFDFGVGVS
+660 EALRKAGFDFEVGVS

-682 PANLGNYDITFS
+682 AANLGNYNITFT

-708 TAYDRTTIPP
+708 TAYDNTTIPP

-744 KFIEDLY
+744 KFLEDLY

-822 RNISIVIMDKN
+822 RNIAITIMDKN

-978 TSGQVQYDAQA
+978 TSGSIQYDAQA

-1027 NAESAQEYILKQ
+1027 NAESAQSYILEQ
-1039 LNNDPDFVEAGIRFA
+1039 LNNDPDFVGAGIRFA
-1054 NKDGSIEI
+1054 NNNGTIEI

-1068 KIANFANSATNPAER
+1068 KIANFANSANNPAER

-1102 TFTAAFTFR
+1102 TFDTAFTFR

-1292 SELSEDARTL
+1292 SGLSEDARTL

-1473 SVIKFQETVIKNNEE
+1473 SVIKFQETVITNNEE

-1497 ATDIIKLTTDLELSK
+1497 ATDVIKLTTDLELSK
-1512 TAYQSAVSIVTSM
+1512 TAYKSAVSIVTSM

>member
-31 NAQKSLLNPW
+31 NAKQSLLNPW

-50 YNVLNMIDELTQF
+50 YNVQNMIDEITQF

-138 GFQTGK
+138 GFKTET
-144 PPFTGGTNSVTN
+144 PPFSGGTNSVTN

-237 YEPGKVINTG
+237 YQPGKVINTG

-253 LPDDLENPTS
+253 MPEDLDNPTSS

-306 QSSLILQ
+306 QSSLVLQ

-367 PSLDLASATEKER
+367 PNLDLADASEKER
-380 TLTIT
+380 TLTIS

-390 YKIVV
+390 YKVVV
-395 PQKAYSSTDE
+395 PQKAYPSTQE
-405 LANAINH
+405 LANAVNN

-422 IGSLSGMNATIDD
+422 LSSLSGINANIDD
-435 YASTVNSQV
+435 YAAAINNQV
-444 NSGKFQGEITTEGK
+444 NDLGKFQGEITTAGK
-458 NKYKVDLSSEIKI
+458 NKYKVDLSSELKI

-483 KTGDNVRIAVTG
+483 KAGDNVRIAVTG

-522 FHTDTINPVETT
+522 FHTDAINPVETT
-534 HKNFDLNGTS
+534 HKNFDLTGTN
-544 YTFFVNGKEITVNK
+544 YTFFVNGKEVIVNK
-558 PATQTTTTNI
+558 PATQI
-568 TNQILGG
+568 TNTAMTAVPFG
-575 VDANNQPND
+575 VQNV
-584 IELQIAG
+584 ELSING
-591 KTIKI
+591 KTINI
-596 PATEFD
+596 PADEFNN
-602 GAIAAG
+602 APAKAVY
-608 TTPQDFLNEKLREYG
+608 LNEKLREAG
-623 LGGEAAVTN
+623 LGGEA
-632 VIDNGDGT
+632 VIQNLTPNGGNYD
-640 YNFDVSTTT
+640 FDLTITT
-649 PTKKDIEYAFD
+649 PSKKELEFLFD
-660 EALRKAGFDFGVGVS
+660 EALRKAGFDFEVGVS

-682 PANLGNYDITFS
+682 PANLGNYDVTFY

-718 TSDMQTAKLDRS
+718 TSDMQTAKIDRS

-744 KFIEDLY
+744 KFIEELY
-751 GQTVDVSI
+751 GQTVSVSI
-759 VDGKLTIADLRSG
+759 IDGKLTIADLRSG
-772 DSKLTFR
+772 NSKLTFR

-785 GISHANDQMTIV
+785 GISHANDQVTIA
-797 GGAYSGKKDD
+797 GGAYTGKKDD
-807 TWNVSVTTTLGQNDQ
+807 TWNVSVTTTLGMNDQ
-822 RNISIVIMDKN
+822 RNITITVMDKN
-833 GNTIY
+833 GNMLY

-852 PNGVTITPDDM
+852 PNGVNITPDDM

-926 GEPSAW
+926 GEPTAW

-978 TSGQVQYDAQA
+978 TSGNVQYDTNA
-989 YANNPV
+989 YTNNPL
-995 LKFSVDMFD
+995 LKFSIDIFD
-1004 NKTGKVE
+1004 NKTGKVD
-1011 RKDVEIDLSK
+1011 RKNVEIDLSR
-1021 ANPPIT
+1021 ANPAIT
-1027 NAESAQEYILKQ
+1027 NAESAQNYILEQ
-1039 LNNDPDFVEAGIRFA
+1039 LNNNPDFVEAGVRFA
-1054 NKDGSIEI
+1054 NKDGAIEI

-1068 KIANFANSATNPAER
+1068 KIANFANSAANQTDR
-1083 AFASFVMGFDTVAN
+1083 AFASFVMGFDTAAN
-1097 GTLPD
+1097 GVLQD
-1102 TFTAAFTFR
+1102 VFTANFTFN

-1119 GSSFKEITIDPVV
+1119 GSGFKNITINPVV
-1132 NENITNIT
+1132 NVNSVNVVVTAG
-1140 VSASETFALTVNGH
+1140 STFALNIDGK
-1154 TVDIPS
+1154 TVDIPAD
-1160 EEFMAAADKDAFI
+1160 EFNNAANKNTFI
-1173 NEKLKEAG
+1173 NEKLRDAG
-1181 ISIDEGA
+1181 ISVNEGA
-1188 TAVTPNPNGTYNFQ
+1188 TAVTANPDGSYNFQ
-1202 ITAFSSK
+1202 ITAFTNK
-1209 EDVLAKINAAL
+1209 EDLLTKINAEL
-1220 DDAATGTDGRIK
+1220 NIATGLRIK
-1232 ANIAADGSI
+1232 ANIASDGSI
-1241 QFVTS
+1241 QFVTA

-1251 VEASVAA
+1251 VEASVEN
-1258 GAGNPLGLGL
+1258 GGYNPLSLGL
-1268 TYDGATG
+1268 THNAAGD
-1275 NVAELTVSGVQ
+1275 VAELTVSGVQ

-1292 SELSEDARTL
+1292 SEMAEDARTL
-1302 TITYYDENTNEQ
+1302 TITYMDGTEQ
-1314 KEVKVTLDKKEYKST
+1314 KEVKVTLDKKEYKSV
-1329 QEMVEH
+1329 QEMVDD
-1335 INEQLTG
+1335 INAQL
-1342 KGIAAGD
+1342 ISLNIPAND
-1349 LSAVVNSKG
+1349 LNAVVNSKG
-1358 EIGFTKTN
+1358 EISFAK
-1366 GNFSS
+1366 SS
-1371 IVVEGDYAG
+1371 NSTFGGIVVEGDYAG

-1411 NKSVFVSDGLHLG
+1411 NKSVFVSDGLYLG
-1424 FDAGTLSATDSFTAA
+1424 FDAGSLSAADSFTVA

-1473 SVIKFQETVIKNNEE
+1473 SVIKFQETVITNNEE

-1512 TAYQSAVSIVTSM
+1512 TAYQSAMSIVTSM
-1525 MSISILDFLG
+1525 LSISILDFLG

>member
-31 NAQKSLLNPW
+31 NAQKSLINPW

-50 YNVLNMIDELTQF
+50 YNVQNMIDELTQF

-77 NAELQE
+77 DAELQE

-175 VFSDMTELKSG
+175 VFSDMTELQSG

-191 MVVDNNT
+191 ITVDNNT

-224 GSGNKSAVSMTFE
+224 GSGNKSSVSMSFE

-326 INSLFSNLDNT
+326 LNSLFSSLDNT

-405 LANAINH
+405 LANAINN

-522 FHTDTINPVETT
+522 FHTDTIEPVETT
-534 HKNFDLNGTS
+534 HENFDLTGTS
-544 YTFFVNGKEITVNK
+544 YTFFVNGKEVVINK
-558 PATQTTTTNI
+558 PATTLTPSAMPGLRFGSEDVELEINGRTITVKADEFNAVAPADRTN
-568 TNQILGG
+568 
-575 VDANNQPND
+575 
-584 IELQIAG
+584 
-591 KTIKI
+591 
-596 PATEFD
+596 
-602 GAIAAG
+602 
-608 TTPQDFLNEKLREYG
+608 FLNEKLREAG
-623 LGGEAAVTN
+623 LGGETAVTTFT
-632 VIDNGDGT
+632 DNGNGT
-640 YNFDVSTTT
+640 FDIGLMTTS
-649 PTKKDIEYAFD
+649 PSKKELEFLFD

-682 PANLGNYDITFS
+682 PANLGNYNITFT

-708 TAYDRTTIPP
+708 TAYDNTTIPP

-822 RNISIVIMDKN
+822 RNIAITIVDKN
-833 GNTIY
+833 GNLLY

-1004 NKTGKVE
+1004 NTTGKVD

-1054 NKDGSIEI
+1054 NNNGTIEI

-1068 KIANFANSATNPAER
+1068 KIANFANSANNPAER

-1102 TFTAAFTFR
+1102 TFDTAFTFR

-1181 ISIDEGA
+1181 ISIDEGT

-1209 EDVLAKINAAL
+1209 EDVLAKINAVL

-1292 SELSEDARTL
+1292 SGLSEDARTL

-1314 KEVKVTLDKKEYKST
+1314 KEVQITLDKKEYKSV

-1335 INEQLTG
+1335 INEQLAG

-1399 GGLVQNVTLDTA
+1399 GGLVQNVYLDTA

-1473 SVIKFQETVIKNNEE
+1473 SVIKFQETVITNNEE

-1497 ATDIIKLTTDLELSK
+1497 ATDVIKLTTDLELSK
-1512 TAYQSAVSIVTSM
+1512 TAYKSAMSIVTSM

>member
-405 LANAINH
+405 LANAINN

-483 KTGDNVRIAVTG
+483 KAGDNVRIAVTG
-495 TDQSLLGFKGAT
+495 TDQSLLGFKNAT

-522 FHTDTINPVETT
+522 FHTDTIDTVETNYE
-534 HKNFDLNGTS
+534 NFDLSGTTYTFYVNGTE
-544 YTFFVNGKEITVNK
+544 VTVNK
-558 PATQTTTTNI
+558 PAATFTPSAMPGLRFGSEDVELEINGRTITVKADEFNAVAPADRTN
-568 TNQILGG
+568 
-575 VDANNQPND
+575 
-584 IELQIAG
+584 
-591 KTIKI
+591 
-596 PATEFD
+596 
-602 GAIAAG
+602 
-608 TTPQDFLNEKLREYG
+608 FLNEKLREAG
-623 LGGEAAVTN
+623 LGGETAVTTFT
-632 VIDNGDGT
+632 DNGDGT
-640 YNFDVSTTT
+640 FDIGLMTAS
-649 PTKKDIEYAFD
+649 PSKKEIEFAFD
-660 EALRKAGFDFGVGVS
+660 EALRKAGFDFEVGVS
-675 LDLNPND
+675 LDLNPNNA
-682 PANLGNYDITFS
+682 ANLGNYDITFS

-708 TAYDRTTIPP
+708 TYYDNTTIPP
-718 TSDMQTAKLDRS
+718 TSNMKTAKLDRS

-744 KFIEDLY
+744 KFIEELY
-751 GQTVDVSI
+751 GNTVDVSI
-759 VDGKLTIADLRSG
+759 QDGKLTIADLRSG

-779 TNALNQ
+779 TNAQNQ
-785 GISHANDQMTIV
+785 GISHANDQVTIV
-797 GGAYSGKKDD
+797 GGAYTGKRDD

-822 RNISIVIMDKN
+822 RNIAITIVDKN

-838 NKVTNDYKGGPIEL
+838 NQVTADYKGGPIEL
-852 PNGVTITPDDM
+852 LNGVTITPDDM

-868 LDPTKRES
+868 LDPAKRES
-876 TTTFQLDLKAQPGL
+876 TTTFQIDLKAEPGL
-890 NFGDV
+890 SFGDV
-895 NIKETGKNVNVF
+895 NVKETGKNVNVF
-907 RALENLMHALEYN
+907 RALENLMHALEHN

-932 KATDLNSTAKPFLDG
+932 KATDLNSTASPFLDG

-959 EILSANQKTDFYL
+959 EIQSDNQKTEFYL

-978 TSGQVQYDAQA
+978 TSGQVQYNEDAYQNA
-989 YANNPV
+989 IDNNIP
-995 LKFSVDMFD
+995 LTFSVDIFD
-1004 NKTGKVE
+1004 NKTGQVK
-1011 RKDVEIDLSK
+1011 RTDVSIDLSK
-1021 ANPPIT
+1021 ANPAIT
-1027 NAESAQEYILKQ
+1027 NAETAQNYILEQ
-1039 LNNDPDFVEAGIRFA
+1039 LNNNQAFVDAGIRFA
-1054 NKDGSIEI
+1054 NNNGTIEI

-1083 AFASFVMGFDTVAN
+1083 AFAGFVMGFDTVAN

-1102 TFTAAFTFR
+1102 TFDTAFTFR

-1140 VSASETFALTVNGH
+1140 VSASETFALDINGH
-1154 TVDIPS
+1154 KVNISSKD
-1160 EEFMAAADKDAFI
+1160 FMAAADKDAFI

-1181 ISIDEGA
+1181 ISVNEGA
-1188 TAVTPNPNGTYNFQ
+1188 TQVTNNGNGTYSFQ
-1202 ITAFSSK
+1202 VTAFSSK

-1220 DDAATGTDGRIK
+1220 ADAATGTNGRIK

-1241 QFVTS
+1241 QFVAS

-1251 VEASVAA
+1251 VEVSVES
-1258 GAGNPLGLGL
+1258 GAYNPLSIGL
-1268 TYDGATG
+1268 THNGGTG

-1314 KEVKVTLDKKEYKST
+1314 KEVKVTLDKKEYKSV
-1329 QEMVEH
+1329 QEMVDD
-1335 INEQLTG
+1335 INAQLV
-1342 KGIAAGD
+1342 KQGISAD
-1349 LSAVVNSKG
+1349 NLNAVVNSKG
-1358 EIGFTKTN
+1358 EISFAK
-1366 GNFSS
+1366 SS
-1371 IVVEGDYAG
+1371 NSTFGGIVVEGDYAG

-1424 FDAGTLSATDSFTAA
+1424 FDAGSLSATDSFTAA

-1512 TAYQSAVSIVTSM
+1512 TAYKSAVSIVTSM

>member
-7 MRGMQMKDMLSTS
+7 MRGMQMKDMLATS

-26 AVKKA
+26 AAKKA
-31 NAQKSLLNPW
+31 NAQQSLTSPW

-50 YNVLNMIDELTQF
+50 YNVQNMIDELTQF

-77 NAELQE
+77 DAELQE
-83 LLEALKKARDDYAI
+83 LITALKQARDDYAI
-97 AGASDSYDEES
+97 AGASDTYDEES

-138 GFQTGK
+138 GFQTGT
-144 PPFTGGTNSVTN
+144 PPFSGGTSSVTN
-156 VVTKNENGE
+156 VITKNENGE
-165 NLSGDAIVKD
+165 NLSGDAITKD
-175 VFSDMTELKSG
+175 VFSDMTELSSG
-186 KYTAK
+186 SYTAK
-191 MVVDNNT
+191 ITVNNNT

-224 GSGNKSAVSMTFE
+224 GTGNKSSVSMSFE
-237 YEPGKVINTG
+237 YEPGKVVNTG

-253 LPDDLENPTS
+253 MPDDLENATS

-301 SNIFT
+301 SSIFT
-306 QSSLILQ
+306 QSSLVLQ

-326 INSLFSNLDNT
+326 LNTLFSNLDNT
-337 NISIGDSIEIAGTDH
+337 NINIGDSIDISGTDH
-352 NGNKVGIASLVSNTN
+352 NGNKVGIASLVSNSN
-367 PSLDLASATEKER
+367 PDLDLASATEKER

-390 YKIVV
+390 YKLVV
-395 PQKAYSSTDE
+395 PQKAYSSTEE
-405 LANAINH
+405 LANAING

-422 IGSLSGMNATIDD
+422 ISGLSGVTATIDD
-435 YASTVNSQV
+435 YEALVNAQV
-444 NSGKFQGEITTEGK
+444 NSGKYQGEITTAGK
-458 NKYKVDLSSEIKI
+458 NAYKVDLSSELKI

-478 NFMSQ
+478 NFTSQ

-495 TDQSLLGFKGAT
+495 TDQNLLGFKGAT

-522 FHTDTINPVETT
+522 FHTDTIDQVETT
-534 HKNFDLNGTS
+534 YDNFDLSGTS
-544 YTFFVNGKEITVNK
+544 YTFFVNGKEVTVNK
-558 PATQTTTTNI
+558 PATTLTPSAMAGLRFGSEDVELNI
-568 TNQILGG
+568 N
-575 VDANNQPND
+575 
-584 IELQIAG
+584 G
-591 KTIKI
+591 KTIKVTASEFNSVA
-596 PATEFD
+596 PAD
-602 GAIAAG
+602 R
-608 TTPQDFLNEKLREYG
+608 TTFLNEKLRDAG
-623 LGGEAAVTN
+623 LSGEVAVTTFT
-632 VIDNGDGT
+632 DNGDNTFNIGLIT
-640 YNFDVSTTT
+640 AS
-649 PTKKDIEYAFD
+649 PSKKEIEYAFD
-660 EALRKAGFDFGVGVS
+660 EALRKAGFDFEVGVS

-682 PANLGNYDITFS
+682 AANLGNYDITFS

-708 TAYDRTTIPP
+708 TYYDNTTIPP
-718 TSDMQTAKLDRS
+718 TSNMKTAALDRS

-744 KFIEDLY
+744 KFIENLY

-759 VDGKLTIADLRSG
+759 QDGKLTIADLRSG

-779 TNALNQ
+779 TNAQNQ
-785 GISHANDQMTIV
+785 GISHANDQVTIV
-797 GGAYSGKKDD
+797 GGAYTGKKDD
-807 TWNVSVTTTLGQNDQ
+807 TWNISVTTTLGQNDQ
-822 RNISIVIMDKN
+822 RNIAISIMDKN
-833 GNTIY
+833 GNTLY
-838 NKVTNDYKGGPIEL
+838 NKVTTDYKGGPIEL
-852 PNGVTITPDDM
+852 LYGVTITPDDM

-876 TTTFQLDLKAQPGL
+876 TTTFQIDLNAEPGL

-907 RALENLMHALEYN
+907 RSLENLMHALEYN

-959 EILSANQKTDFYL
+959 EIQSDNQKTDFYL

-978 TSGQVQYDAQA
+978 ASGNIQYDETA
-989 YANNPV
+989 YQNAVNNNIP
-995 LKFSVDMFD
+995 LTFSVDIFD
-1004 NKTGKVE
+1004 NTTGKQNRVN
-1011 RKDVEIDLSK
+1011 VSIDLSK
-1021 ANPPIT
+1021 ANPAIT
-1027 NAESAQEYILKQ
+1027 NAETAQNYILEQ
-1039 LNNDPDFVEAGIRFA
+1039 LNNNQDFVDAGIRFA
-1054 NKDGSIEI
+1054 NNNGTIEI

-1068 KIANFANSATNPAER
+1068 KIANFANSAANPAER
-1083 AFASFVMGFDTVAN
+1083 AFASYVMGFDTIAN
-1097 GTLPD
+1097 GELSD

-1119 GSSFKEITIDPVV
+1119 GSGFKEITVDPLV
-1132 NENITNIT
+1132 NVNSPS
-1140 VSASETFALTVNGH
+1140 VSVTAGGTFALTIDNK
-1154 TVDIPS
+1154 TVTISSDELI
-1160 EEFMAAADKDAFI
+1160 AAANPNDFI

-1181 ISIDEGA
+1181 ISLNDAA
-1188 TAVTPNPNGTYNFQ
+1188 TVVTDNLDGTYSFQ
-1202 ITAFSSK
+1202 LTAFTNK
-1209 EDVLAKINAAL
+1209 DNILAKINDELAN
-1220 DDAATGTDGRIK
+1220 ATAPDNRIK
-1232 ANIAADGSI
+1232 ANIASDGSI

-1251 VEASVAA
+1251 LEASILSANPA
-1258 GAGNPLGLGL
+1258 TYNPLNLGL
-1268 TYDGATG
+1268 THNAAG

-1292 SELSEDARTL
+1292 SGLSEDARSL
-1302 TITYYDENTNEQ
+1302 TITYYDETAKEQ
-1314 KEVKVTLDKKEYKST
+1314 KEVSVTLDNREYSSA
-1329 QEMVEH
+1329 QEMVDH
-1335 INEQLTG
+1335 INEQLSSMG
-1342 KGIAAGD
+1342 VAAAD
-1349 LSAVVNSKG
+1349 LNAVVNSKG
-1358 EIGFTKTN
+1358 EISFAKSTT
-1366 GNFSS
+1366 NFST
-1371 IVVEGDYAG
+1371 ITVEGDYAG

-1399 GGLVQNVTLDTA
+1399 GGLVQNVYLDTA
-1411 NKSVFVSDGLHLG
+1411 NKSVYVSDGLHLG

-1455 NQVLQAGTLIG
+1455 NQALQAGTLIG

-1473 SVIKFQETVIKNNEE
+1473 SVIKFQETVITNNEE

-1497 ATDIIKLTTDLELSK
+1497 ATDVIKLTTDLELSK
-1512 TAYQSAVSIVTSM
+1512 TAYQSAMSIVTSM
-1525 MSISILDFLG
+1525 LSISILDFLG

>member
-31 NAQKSLLNPW
+31 NAQQSLINPW

-50 YNVLNMIDELTQF
+50 YNVQNMIDELTQF

-138 GFQTGK
+138 GFQTEK

-292 QDIAVNMPG
+292 QDIAINMPG

-326 INSLFSNLDNT
+326 LNSLFSSLDNT

-405 LANAINH
+405 LANAINN

-458 NKYKVDLSSEIKI
+458 NKYKVDLSSELKI

-544 YTFFVNGKEITVNK
+544 YTFFVNGKEVTINK
-558 PATQTTTTNI
+558 PATTFTPSAMPGLRFGSEDVELEINGRTITVKADEFNAVAPADRTN
-568 TNQILGG
+568 
-575 VDANNQPND
+575 
-584 IELQIAG
+584 
-591 KTIKI
+591 
-596 PATEFD
+596 
-602 GAIAAG
+602 
-608 TTPQDFLNEKLREYG
+608 FLNEKLREAG
-623 LGGEAAVTN
+623 LGGETAVTTFT
-632 VIDNGDGT
+632 DNGDGT
-640 YNFDVSTTT
+640 FDIGLTTTT
-649 PTKKDIEYAFD
+649 PSKKELEFLFD
-660 EALRKAGFDFGVGVS
+660 EALRKAGFDFEVGVS

-708 TAYDRTTIPP
+708 TAYDNTTIPP

-1054 NKDGSIEI
+1054 NNNGAIEI

-1068 KIANFANSATNPAER
+1068 KIANFANSANNPAER

-1102 TFTAAFTFR
+1102 TFDTAFTFR

-1292 SELSEDARTL
+1292 SGLSEDARTL

-1314 KEVKVTLDKKEYKST
+1314 KEVQITLDKKEYKSV

-1424 FDAGTLSATDSFTAA
+1424 FDAGSLSATDSFTAA

-1473 SVIKFQETVIKNNEE
+1473 SVIKFQETVITNNEE

-1497 ATDIIKLTTDLELSK
+1497 ATDVIKLTTDLELSK
-1512 TAYQSAVSIVTSM
+1512 TAYKSAMSIVTSM

>member
-31 NAQKSLLNPW
+31 NAQQSLINPW

-50 YNVLNMIDELTQF
+50 YNVQNMIDELTQF

-77 NAELQE
+77 DAELQE
-83 LLEALKKARDDYAI
+83 LLEALKQARDDYAI

-138 GFQTGK
+138 GFQTGT
-144 PPFTGGTNSVTN
+144 PPFTGGTSSVTN
-156 VVTKNENGE
+156 VITKNENGE
-165 NLSGDAIVKD
+165 NLSGDAVTKD
-175 VFSDMTELKSG
+175 VFSDMTELSSG
-186 KYTAK
+186 SYTAK
-191 MVVDNNT
+191 ITVKD

-253 LPDDLENPTS
+253 MPEDLENPTS

-292 QDIAVNMPG
+292 QDIAINMPG
-301 SNIFT
+301 SSIFT
-306 QSSLILQ
+306 QSSLVLQ

-326 INSLFSNLDNT
+326 LNSLFSSLDNT

-405 LANAINH
+405 LANAINN

-522 FHTDTINPVETT
+522 FHTDTIEPVETT
-534 HKNFDLNGTS
+534 HENFDLTGTS
-544 YTFFVNGKEITVNK
+544 YTFFVNGKEVVINK
-558 PATQTTTTNI
+558 PATTTNTLAGQTAAFG
-568 TNQILGG
+568 TND
-575 VDANNQPND
+575 V
-584 IELQIAG
+584 ELNING
-591 KTIKI
+591 KTVKI
-596 PATEFD
+596 PASEFN
-602 GAIAAG
+602 AAADK
-608 TTPQDFLNEKLREYG
+608 TSYLNEKLREAG
-623 LGGEAAVTN
+623 LGGEA
-632 VIDNGDGT
+632 VIQNMTGPDAGGNYT
-640 YNFDVSTTT
+640 YDLTTTT
-649 PTKKDIEYAFD
+649 PSKKELEFLFD

-682 PANLGNYDITFS
+682 PANLGNYNITFT

-708 TAYDRTTIPP
+708 TAYDNTTIPP

-744 KFIEDLY
+744 KFIEELY

-822 RNISIVIMDKN
+822 RNIAITIVDKN
-833 GNTIY
+833 GNLLY

-978 TSGQVQYDAQA
+978 TSGSIQYDAQA

-1004 NKTGKVE
+1004 NTTGKVD

-1027 NAESAQEYILKQ
+1027 NAESAQEYILKE
-1039 LNNDPDFVEAGIRFA
+1039 LNNDPDFVGAGIRFA

-1068 KIANFANSATNPAER
+1068 KIANFANSANNPAER

-1102 TFTAAFTFR
+1102 TFDTAFTFR

-1292 SELSEDARTL
+1292 SGLSEDARTL

-1314 KEVKVTLDKKEYKST
+1314 KEVQITLDKKEYKST

-1335 INEQLTG
+1335 INEQLAG

-1424 FDAGTLSATDSFTAA
+1424 FDAGSLSATDSFTAA

-1473 SVIKFQETVIKNNEE
+1473 SVIKFQETVITNNEE

-1497 ATDIIKLTTDLELSK
+1497 ATDVIKLTTDLELSK
-1512 TAYQSAVSIVTSM
+1512 TAYQSAMSIVTSM

>member
-7 MRGMQMKDMLSTS
+7 MRGMQMKDMLATS

-26 AVKKA
+26 AAKKA
-31 NAQKSLLNPW
+31 NAQQSLVNPW

-50 YNVLNMIDELTQF
+50 YDVQNMIDELTQF

-77 NAELQE
+77 DAELQE
-83 LLEALKKARDDYAI
+83 LVDALKQARDDYAI
-97 AGASDSYDEES
+97 AGASDTYDEES

-138 GFQTGK
+138 GFQTGTK
-144 PPFTGGTNSVTN
+144 PFTGGTSAVTN
-156 VVTKNENGE
+156 VITKNENGE
-165 NLSGDAIVKD
+165 NLSGDAITKD
-175 VFSDMTELKSG
+175 VFSDMTELSSG
-186 KYTAK
+186 RYTAK
-191 MVVDNNT
+191 ITVNNNT

-212 VIMDSNGSDEAG
+212 MIMDSNGSDESG
-224 GSGNKSAVSMTFE
+224 GTGNKSSVSMTFE

-247 RGISFK
+247 RGMSFK
-253 LPDDLENPTS
+253 MPDDLENPTS

-306 QSSLILQ
+306 QSSLVLQ

-326 INSLFSNLDNT
+326 LNTLFSNMDNT
-337 NISIGDSIEIAGTDH
+337 NISIGDSIKISGTDH
-352 NGNKVGIASLVSNTN
+352 NGNKVGTASLISNSN

-390 YKIVV
+390 YKVVV
-395 PQKAYSSTDE
+395 PQKSYKTTDE
-405 LANAINH
+405 LANAINT

-422 IGSLSGMNATIDD
+422 ISGLSGVDATIND
-435 YASTVNSQV
+435 YEALVNAQV
-444 NSGKFQGEITTEGK
+444 NSGKYQGEITTAGK
-458 NKYKVDLSSEIKI
+458 NAYKVDLSSELKI

-478 NFMSQ
+478 NFTSQ
-483 KTGDNVRIAVTG
+483 KAGDNVRIAVTG
-495 TDQSLLGFKGAT
+495 TDQSLLGFKNAT

-522 FHTDTINPVETT
+522 FHTDTIDPVETT
-534 HKNFDLNGTS
+534 YDKFDLTGTT
-544 YTFFVNGKEITVNK
+544 YTFYVNGKEVTVNK
-558 PATQTTTTNI
+558 PATTTNTLAGQTAAFG
-568 TNQILGG
+568 TND
-575 VDANNQPND
+575 V
-584 IELQIAG
+584 ELNING
-591 KTIKI
+591 KTVKI
-596 PATEFD
+596 PATEFN
-602 GAIAAG
+602 AAA
-608 TTPQDFLNEKLREYG
+608 DKAEYLNGKLRDAG
-623 LGGEAAVTN
+623 LAGEAVIQNITGPVAGNYTFDLTTTN
-632 VIDNGDGT
+632 V
-640 YNFDVSTTT
+640 S
-649 PTKKDIEYAFD
+649 KKEIEYAFD
-660 EALRKAGFDFGVGVS
+660 EALRKAGFDFEVGVS

-682 PANLGNYDITFS
+682 AANLGNFDITFS

-708 TAYDRTTIPP
+708 TYYDNTTIPP
-718 TSDMQTAKLDRS
+718 TSNMKTAALDRS
-730 RLNDAEEKTLGDYV
+730 RLNDAQEKTLGDYV
-744 KFIEDLY
+744 NFIKDLY

-759 VDGKLTIADLRSG
+759 QDGKLTIADLRSG

-779 TNALNQ
+779 TNAQNQ
-785 GISHANDQMTIV
+785 GISHANDQVTIV
-797 GGAYSGKKDD
+797 GGAYTGSRND

-822 RNISIVIMDKN
+822 RNIAITIVDKQ

-838 NKVTNDYKGGPIEL
+838 NKVTADYKGGPIEL
-852 PNGVTITPDDM
+852 LNGVTITPDDM

-876 TTTFQLDLKAQPGL
+876 TTTFQLDLKAEPGL
-890 NFGDV
+890 SFGDV
-895 NIKETGKNVNVF
+895 NIKESGKNVNVF
-907 RALENLMHALEYN
+907 RSIENLMHALEYN

-959 EILSANQKTDFYL
+959 EIQSDNQKTDFYL

-989 YANNPV
+989 YANNP
-995 LKFSVDMFD
+995 LLNFSVDIFD
-1004 NKTGKVE
+1004 NTTGKQNRVN
-1011 RKDVEIDLSK
+1011 VSIDLSK
-1021 ANPPIT
+1021 ANPAIT
-1027 NAESAQEYILKQ
+1027 NAETAQNYILEQ
-1039 LNNDPDFVEAGIRFA
+1039 LNNNPDFVDAGIRFA
-1054 NKDGSIEI
+1054 NNNGTIEI

-1068 KIANFANSATNPAER
+1068 KIANFANSASNPAER
-1083 AFASFVMGFDTVAN
+1083 AFANYVMGFETVAN
-1097 GTLPD
+1097 GSMQD
-1102 TFTAAFTFR
+1102 TFTAAFTFK

-1119 GSSFKEITIDPVV
+1119 GSGFKDITVDPVV
-1132 NENITNIT
+1132 NVTSNNVVVT
-1140 VSASETFALTVNGH
+1140 AGGTFALNIDGKTVNISS
-1154 TVDIPS
+1154 DELI
-1160 EEFMAAADKDAFI
+1160 AAANPNDFI

-1181 ISIDEGA
+1181 ISLNEGA
-1188 TAVTPNPNGTYNFQ
+1188 TAVTPNPDGTYNFQ
-1202 ITAFSSK
+1202 LTAFTNK
-1209 EDVLAKINAAL
+1209 EDILAKINAELTAE
-1220 DDAATGTDGRIK
+1220 TGGRIK
-1232 ANIAADGSI
+1232 ANIASDGSI
-1241 QFVTS
+1241 QFSTAL
-1246 STDLP
+1246 TDLP
-1251 VEASVAA
+1251 VESSVASNA
-1258 GAGNPLGLGL
+1258 AYNPLSIGL
-1268 TYDGATG
+1268 TNDAATG

-1292 SELSEDARTL
+1292 SGLSEDARTL
-1302 TITYYDENTNEQ
+1302 TITYYDETTKEQ
-1314 KEVKVTLDKKEYKST
+1314 KEVSVTLDNREYTSA
-1329 QEMVEH
+1329 QEMVDH
-1335 INEQLTG
+1335 INKQLTD
-1342 KGIAAGD
+1342 KGIAADD
-1349 LSAVVNSKG
+1349 LSAVINNKG
-1358 EIGFTKTN
+1358 EIAFTKTN
-1366 GNFSS
+1366 QNFST
-1371 IVVEGDYAG
+1371 ITVEGDYAG

-1386 AGDSVSVKVTNAE
+1386 AGDKVAVKVTNAE
-1399 GGLVQNVTLDTA
+1399 GGLVQNVYLDTA

-1497 ATDIIKLTTDLELSK
+1497 ATDVIKLTTDLKQAE
-1512 TAYQSAVSIVTSM
+1512 TAYQSAMSIVTNM

>member
-31 NAQKSLLNPW
+31 NAHKSLINPW

-50 YNVLNMIDELTQF
+50 YNVQNMIDELTQF

-138 GFQTGK
+138 GFQTEK

-156 VVTKNENGE
+156 VITKNENGE

-191 MVVDNNT
+191 ITVDNNT

-224 GSGNKSAVSMTFE
+224 GSGNKSSVSMSFE

-253 LPDDLENPTS
+253 MPEDLENPTS

-292 QDIAVNMPG
+292 QDIAINMPG

-326 INSLFSNLDNT
+326 LNSLFSSLDNT

-390 YKIVV
+390 YKVVV

-405 LANAINH
+405 LANAINN

-522 FHTDTINPVETT
+522 FHTDTIEPVETT
-534 HKNFDLNGTS
+534 HENFDLTGTS

-608 TTPQDFLNEKLREYG
+608 ITPQDFLNEKLREYG

-682 PANLGNYDITFS
+682 AANLGNYDITFT

-708 TAYDRTTIPP
+708 TAYDNTTIPP

-744 KFIEDLY
+744 KFIEELY

-822 RNISIVIMDKN
+822 RNIAITIVDKN
-833 GNTIY
+833 GNLLY

-1054 NKDGSIEI
+1054 NNNGAIEI

-1097 GTLPD
+1097 GELSD
-1102 TFTAAFTFR
+1102 TFTAAFTFK
-1111 VADPLDPA
+1111 VADPLNSA
-1119 GSSFKEITIDPVV
+1119 GATFKEITIDPVV
-1132 NENITNIT
+1132 NENIANVVVT
-1140 VSASETFALTVNGH
+1140 AGETFALTIDGK
-1154 TVDIPS
+1154 TVTVSSDELI
-1160 EEFMAAADKDAFI
+1160 AAADKEALI
-1173 NEKLKEAG
+1173 NEALKEAG
-1181 ISIDEGA
+1181 ISVNEGA
-1188 TAVTPNPNGTYNFQ
+1188 TNVTQNPDGTYSFQ
-1202 ITAFSSK
+1202 ITAFTNK
-1209 EDVLAKINAAL
+1209 EDILAKINAELTAET
-1220 DDAATGTDGRIK
+1220 DDRIK

-1246 STDLP
+1246 EDLP
-1251 VEASVAA
+1251 VESSIES
-1258 GAGNPLGLGL
+1258 GAYNPLSLGL
-1268 TYDGATG
+1268 THNAAGDI
-1275 NVAELTVSGVQ
+1275 AELTVSGVQ

-1292 SELSEDARTL
+1292 SGLSEDARTL
-1302 TITYYDENTNEQ
+1302 TITYYDETAKEQ
-1314 KEVKVTLDKKEYKST
+1314 KEVQITLDKKEYKST

-1399 GGLVQNVTLDTA
+1399 GGLVQNVTIDTA

-1473 SVIKFQETVIKNNEE
+1473 SVIKFQETVITNNEE

-1497 ATDIIKLTTDLELSK
+1497 ATDVIKLTTDLELSK
-1512 TAYQSAVSIVTSM
+1512 TAYQSAMSIVTSM

>member
-31 NAQKSLLNPW
+31 NAQQSLLNPW

-50 YNVLNMIDELTQF
+50 YNVQNMIDELTQF

-138 GFQTGK
+138 GFQTEK

-237 YEPGKVINTG
+237 YESGKVINTG

-390 YKIVV
+390 YKVVV
-395 PQKAYSSTDE
+395 PQKAYASTDE
-405 LANAINH
+405 LANAINN

-422 IGSLSGMNATIDD
+422 LSSLSGLNASIDT
-435 YASTVNSQV
+435 YEATVNSQV
-444 NSGKFQGEITTEGK
+444 NSGKFQGETTTDGK
-458 NKYKVDLSSEIKI
+458 NKYKVDLSSELKI

-483 KTGDNVRIAVTG
+483 KAGDNVRIAVTG

-544 YTFFVNGKEITVNK
+544 YTFFVNGKEVTINK
-558 PATQTTTTNI
+558 PATTLTPSTLTGLRFGSEDVELEINGRTITVKADEFNAVAPADRTN
-568 TNQILGG
+568 
-575 VDANNQPND
+575 
-584 IELQIAG
+584 
-591 KTIKI
+591 
-596 PATEFD
+596 
-602 GAIAAG
+602 
-608 TTPQDFLNEKLREYG
+608 FLNEKLREAG
-623 LGGEAAVTN
+623 LGGETAVTTFT
-632 VIDNGDGT
+632 DNGDGT
-640 YNFDVSTTT
+640 FDIGLMTTS
-649 PTKKDIEYAFD
+649 PSKKELEFLFD
-660 EALRKAGFDFGVGVS
+660 EALRKAGFDFEVGVS

-718 TSDMQTAKLDRS
+718 TSDMQTAKIDRS

-779 TNALNQ
+779 TNAQNQ

-1011 RKDVEIDLSK
+1011 REDVEIDLSK

-1054 NKDGSIEI
+1054 NNNGTIEI

-1083 AFASFVMGFDTVAN
+1083 AFAGFVMGFDTVAN
-1097 GTLPD
+1097 GELPD
-1102 TFTAAFTFR
+1102 TFTAAFTFK

-1119 GSSFKEITIDPVV
+1119 GIGFKEITVDPIVNVTSNNVV
-1132 NENITNIT
+1132 
-1140 VSASETFALTVNGH
+1140 VSAGGTFALTIDGK
-1154 TVDIPS
+1154 TVTVSSDELI
-1160 EEFMAAADKDAFI
+1160 AAADKEALI

-1181 ISIDEGA
+1181 ISVNEGA
-1188 TAVTPNPNGTYNFQ
+1188 TQVTNNGNGTYSFQ
-1202 ITAFSSK
+1202 VTAFSSK
-1209 EDVLAKINAAL
+1209 EDILAKINSELA
-1220 DDAATGTDGRIK
+1220 DAATGTNGRIK

-1241 QFVTS
+1241 QFVAS
-1246 STDLP
+1246 GTDLP
-1251 VEASVAA
+1251 VEVSVES
-1258 GAGNPLGLGL
+1258 GAYNPLSIGL
-1268 TYDGATG
+1268 THNGGTG
-1275 NVAELTVSGVQ
+1275 NITELAVSGVQ

-1314 KEVKVTLDKKEYKST
+1314 KEVKVTLDKKEYKSV
-1329 QEMVEH
+1329 QEMVDD
-1335 INEQLTG
+1335 INAQLV
-1342 KGIAAGD
+1342 KQGISAD
-1349 LSAVVNSKG
+1349 NLNAVVNSKG
-1358 EIGFTKTN
+1358 EISFAK
-1366 GNFSS
+1366 SS
-1371 IVVEGDYAG
+1371 NSTFGGIVVEGDYAG

-1424 FDAGTLSATDSFTAA
+1424 FDAGSLSATDSFTAA

-1473 SVIKFQETVIKNNEE
+1473 SVIKFQETVITNNEE

-1497 ATDIIKLTTDLELSK
+1497 ATDVIKLTTDLELSK
-1512 TAYQSAVSIVTSM
+1512 TAYQSAMSIVTSM

>member
-1 MRVTFN
+1 
-7 MRGMQMKDMLSTS
+7 
-20 LSNYTE
+20 
-26 AVKKA
+26 
-31 NAQKSLLNPW
+31 
-41 EDTSKYVGA
+41 
-50 YNVLNMIDELTQF
+50 MIDELTQF

-77 NAELQE
+77 DAELQE
-83 LLEALKKARDDYAI
+83 LLEALKQARDDYAI

-138 GFQTGK
+138 GFQTGT
-144 PPFTGGTNSVTN
+144 PPFTGGTSSVTN
-156 VVTKNENGE
+156 VITKNENGE
-165 NLSGDAIVKD
+165 NLSGDAVTKD
-175 VFSDMTELKSG
+175 VFSDMTELQSG

-191 MVVDNNT
+191 ITVDNNT

-224 GSGNKSAVSMTFE
+224 GSGNKSSVSMSFE

-253 LPDDLENPTS
+253 MPEDLENPTS

-292 QDIAVNMPG
+292 QDIAINMPG
-301 SNIFT
+301 SSIFT
-306 QSSLILQ
+306 QSSLVLQ

-326 INSLFSNLDNT
+326 LNSLFSSLDNT
-337 NISIGDSIEIAGTDH
+337 NISIGDSIEISGTDH

-405 LANAINH
+405 LANAINN

-522 FHTDTINPVETT
+522 FHTDTIEPVETT
-534 HKNFDLNGTS
+534 HENFDLTGTS
-544 YTFFVNGKEITVNK
+544 YTFFVNGKEVVINK
-558 PATQTTTTNI
+558 PATTTNTLAGQTAAFG
-568 TNQILGG
+568 TND
-575 VDANNQPND
+575 V
-584 IELQIAG
+584 ELNING
-591 KTIKI
+591 KTVKI
-596 PATEFD
+596 PASEFN
-602 GAIAAG
+602 AAADK
-608 TTPQDFLNEKLREYG
+608 TSYLNEKLREAG
-623 LGGEAAVTN
+623 LGGEA
-632 VIDNGDGT
+632 VIQNMTGPDAGGNYT
-640 YNFDVSTTT
+640 YDLTTT
-649 PTKKDIEYAFD
+649 SPSKKELEFLFD

-682 PANLGNYDITFS
+682 PANLGNYNITFT

-708 TAYDRTTIPP
+708 TAYDNTTIPP
-718 TSDMQTAKLDRS
+718 TSDMQTAKLDKS

-744 KFIEDLY
+744 KFIEELY

-959 EILSANQKTDFYL
+959 EILSDNQKTDFYL

-978 TSGQVQYDAQA
+978 TSGSIQYDAQA

-995 LKFSVDMFD
+995 LKFSVDIFD
-1004 NKTGKVE
+1004 NKTGKVS

-1021 ANPPIT
+1021 ANPEIT
-1027 NAESAQEYILKQ
+1027 NAESAQEYILKE
-1039 LNNDPDFVEAGIRFA
+1039 LNNDPDFVDAGIRFA

-1068 KIANFANSATNPAER
+1068 KIANFANSANTPAER

-1102 TFTAAFTFR
+1102 TFDTAFTFR

-1140 VSASETFALTVNGH
+1140 VSASETFALAVNGH

-1220 DDAATGTDGRIK
+1220 ADAAVTDGRIK

-1251 VEASVAA
+1251 VEASVEE
-1258 GAGNPLGLGL
+1258 GADNPLGLGL

-1292 SELSEDARTL
+1292 SGLSEDARTL
-1302 TITYYDENTNEQ
+1302 TITYYDAVTNEQ
-1314 KEVKVTLDKKEYKST
+1314 REVSVTLDNKEYTST

-1335 INEQLTG
+1335 INEQLAG

-1473 SVIKFQETVIKNNEE
+1473 SVIKFQETVITNNEE

-1497 ATDIIKLTTDLELSK
+1497 ATDVIKLTTDLELSK
-1512 TAYQSAVSIVTSM
+1512 TAYQSAMSIVTSM

>member
-31 NAQKSLLNPW
+31 NAQQSLLNPW

-50 YNVLNMIDELTQF
+50 YNVQNMIDELTQF

-138 GFQTGK
+138 GFQTEK

-212 VIMDSNGSDEAG
+212 VIMDSNGSDESG
-224 GSGNKSAVSMTFE
+224 GAGNKSAVSMTFE

-390 YKIVV
+390 YKVVV
-395 PQKAYSSTDE
+395 PQKAYASTEE
-405 LANAINH
+405 LANAINN

-422 IGSLSGMNATIDD
+422 IGSLSGLNASIDT
-435 YASTVNSQV
+435 YEATVNSQV
-444 NSGKFQGEITTEGK
+444 NSGKFQGETTTDGK
-458 NKYKVDLSSEIKI
+458 NKYKVDLSSELKI
-471 SADGDRL
+471 SADGNRL

-483 KTGDNVRIAVTG
+483 KAGDNVRIAVTG

-544 YTFFVNGKEITVNK
+544 YTFFVNGKEVVINK
-558 PATQTTTTNI
+558 PATTIANSTIPNLKFGQKDVEFEVNGRKI
-568 TNQILGG
+568 TVGAEEFKN
-575 VDANNQPND
+575 
-584 IELQIAG
+584 
-591 KTIKI
+591 I
-596 PATEFD
+596 PAAERTN
-602 GAIAAG
+602 
-608 TTPQDFLNEKLREYG
+608 FLNEKLREAG
-623 LGGEAAVTN
+623 LGGET
-632 VIDNGDGT
+632 VITTFNNNPDGT
-640 YNFDVSTTT
+640 FSLGVATTT
-649 PTKKDIEYAFD
+649 PSKKELEFLFD
-660 EALRKAGFDFGVGVS
+660 EALRKAGFDFEVGVS

-682 PANLGNYDITFS
+682 PANLGNYDITFT

-718 TSDMQTAKLDRS
+718 TSDMQTAKIDRS

-779 TNALNQ
+779 TNAQNQ

-978 TSGQVQYDAQA
+978 TSGNVQYDETA
-989 YANNPV
+989 YQNAIANNIP
-995 LKFSVDMFD
+995 LTFSVDIFD
-1004 NKTGKVE
+1004 NKTGEVE
-1011 RKDVEIDLSK
+1011 RKEVKIDLSK
-1021 ANPPIT
+1021 ANPAIT

-1039 LNNDPDFVEAGIRFA
+1039 LNNDPDFVDAGIRFA
-1054 NKDGSIEI
+1054 NKDGAIEI

-1083 AFASFVMGFDTVAN
+1083 ALASYIMGFDTVAN
-1097 GTLPD
+1097 GELPD

-1119 GSSFKEITIDPVV
+1119 GIGFKEITVDPVV
-1132 NENITNIT
+1132 TENIANVA
-1140 VSASETFALTVNGH
+1140 VSASETFALDINGH
-1154 TVDIPS
+1154 KVNISSKD
-1160 EEFMAAADKDAFI
+1160 FMAAADKDAFI

-1181 ISIDEGA
+1181 ISVNEGA
-1188 TAVTPNPNGTYNFQ
+1188 TQVTDNGDGTYSFQ
-1202 ITAFSSK
+1202 VTAFSSK
-1209 EDVLAKINAAL
+1209 EDILAKINSELA
-1220 DDAATGTDGRIK
+1220 DAATGTDGRIK

-1241 QFVTS
+1241 QFVAS
-1246 STDLP
+1246 GTDLP
-1251 VEASVAA
+1251 VEVSVES
-1258 GAGNPLGLGL
+1258 GAYNPLSIGL
-1268 TYDGATG
+1268 THNGGTG
-1275 NVAELTVSGVQ
+1275 NITELAVSGVQ

-1302 TITYYDENTNEQ
+1302 TITYYDENTKEQ
-1314 KEVKVTLDKKEYKST
+1314 KEVKVTLDKKEYKSV
-1329 QEMVEH
+1329 QEMVDD
-1335 INEQLTG
+1335 INAQLV
-1342 KGIAAGD
+1342 KQGISAD
-1349 LSAVVNSKG
+1349 NLNAVVNSKG
-1358 EIGFTKTN
+1358 EISFAK
-1366 GNFSS
+1366 SS
-1371 IVVEGDYAG
+1371 NSTFGGIVVEGDYAG

-1386 AGDSVSVKVTNAE
+1386 AGDSVSVKVTNAD

-1424 FDAGTLSATDSFTAA
+1424 FDAGSLSATDSFTAA

-1473 SVIKFQETVIKNNEE
+1473 SVIKFQETVITNNEE

-1497 ATDIIKLTTDLELSK
+1497 ATDVIKLTTDLELSK
-1512 TAYQSAVSIVTSM
+1512 TAYQSAMSIVTSM

>member
-31 NAQKSLLNPW
+31 NAQQSLINPW

-50 YNVLNMIDELTQF
+50 YNVQNMIDELTQF

-138 GFQTGK
+138 GFQTEK

-405 LANAINH
+405 LANAINN

-522 FHTDTINPVETT
+522 FHTDTIEPVETT
-534 HKNFDLNGTS
+534 HENFDLTGTS
-544 YTFFVNGKEITVNK
+544 YTFFVNGKEVVINK
-558 PATQTTTTNI
+558 PATTLTPSTLTGLRFGSEDVELEINGRTITVKADEFNAVAPADRTN
-568 TNQILGG
+568 
-575 VDANNQPND
+575 
-584 IELQIAG
+584 
-591 KTIKI
+591 
-596 PATEFD
+596 
-602 GAIAAG
+602 
-608 TTPQDFLNEKLREYG
+608 FLNEKLREAG
-623 LGGEAAVTN
+623 LGGETAVTTFT
-632 VIDNGDGT
+632 DNGDGT
-640 YNFDVSTTT
+640 FDIGLMTTS
-649 PTKKDIEYAFD
+649 PSKKELEFLFD

-1039 LNNDPDFVEAGIRFA
+1039 LNNDPDFVGAGIRFA
-1054 NKDGSIEI
+1054 NNNGAIEI

-1102 TFTAAFTFR
+1102 TFDTAFTFR

-1140 VSASETFALTVNGH
+1140 VSASETFALDINGH
-1154 TVDIPS
+1154 KVNIS
-1160 EEFMAAADKDAFI
+1160 SKEFMAAADKDAFI

-1220 DDAATGTDGRIK
+1220 DDAATGTNGRIK

-1241 QFVTS
+1241 QFVAS
-1246 STDLP
+1246 GTDLP
-1251 VEASVAA
+1251 VEVSVES
-1258 GAGNPLGLGL
+1258 GAYNPLSIGL
-1268 TYDGATG
+1268 THNGGTG
-1275 NVAELTVSGVQ
+1275 NITELAVSGVQ

-1424 FDAGTLSATDSFTAA
+1424 FDAGSLSATDSFTAA

-1512 TAYQSAVSIVTSM
+1512 TAYQSAMSIVTSM

>member
-31 NAQKSLLNPW
+31 NAQQSLINPW

-50 YNVLNMIDELTQF
+50 YNVQNMIDELTQF

-138 GFQTGK
+138 GFQTEK

-191 MVVDNNT
+191 ITVDNNT

-326 INSLFSNLDNT
+326 LNSLFSSLDNT

-405 LANAINH
+405 LANAINN

-522 FHTDTINPVETT
+522 FHTDTIEPVETT
-534 HKNFDLNGTS
+534 HENFDLTGTS
-544 YTFFVNGKEITVNK
+544 YTFFVNGKEVVINK
-558 PATQTTTTNI
+558 PATTINTLAGQTAAFGTNDVELNINGKSVKIPASEFNAAADKAEYLNGKLRDAGLAGEAVIQNITGPDAGGNYTYDLTTTT
-568 TNQILGG
+568 
-575 VDANNQPND
+575 PSKK
-584 IELQIAG
+584 EL
-591 KTIKI
+591 
-596 PATEFD
+596 EF
-602 GAIAAG
+602 
-608 TTPQDFLNEKLREYG
+608 L
-623 LGGEAAVTN
+623 
-632 VIDNGDGT
+632 
-640 YNFDVSTTT
+640 
-649 PTKKDIEYAFD
+649 FD

-682 PANLGNYDITFS
+682 PANLGNYNITFT

-708 TAYDRTTIPP
+708 TAYDNTTIPP

-744 KFIEDLY
+744 KFIEELY

-822 RNISIVIMDKN
+822 RNIAITIMDKN
-833 GNTIY
+833 GNLLY

-978 TSGQVQYDAQA
+978 TSGSIQYDAQA

-1004 NKTGKVE
+1004 NTTGKVD
-1011 RKDVEIDLSK
+1011 RKEVEIDLSK

-1027 NAESAQEYILKQ
+1027 NAESAQEYILKE
-1039 LNNDPDFVEAGIRFA
+1039 LNNDPDFVGAGIRFA

-1068 KIANFANSATNPAER
+1068 KIANFANSANNPAER

-1102 TFTAAFTFR
+1102 TFDTAFTFR

-1292 SELSEDARTL
+1292 SGLSEDARTL

-1314 KEVKVTLDKKEYKST
+1314 KEVQITLDKKEYKST

-1335 INEQLTG
+1335 INEQLAG

-1399 GGLVQNVTLDTA
+1399 GGLVQNVTIDTA

-1473 SVIKFQETVIKNNEE
+1473 SVIKFQETVITNNEE

-1497 ATDIIKLTTDLELSK
+1497 ATDVIKLTTDLELSK
-1512 TAYQSAVSIVTSM
+1512 TAYQSAMSIVTSM

>member
-31 NAQKSLLNPW
+31 NAQKSLINPW

-50 YNVLNMIDELTQF
+50 YNVQNMIDELTQF

-77 NAELQE
+77 DAELQE
-83 LLEALKKARDDYAI
+83 LLEALKQARDDYAI

-138 GFQTGK
+138 GFQTGT
-144 PPFTGGTNSVTN
+144 PPFTGGTSSVTN
-156 VVTKNENGE
+156 VITKNENGE
-165 NLSGDAIVKD
+165 NLSGDAITKD
-175 VFSDMTELKSG
+175 VFSDMTELQSG

-191 MVVDNNT
+191 ITVDNNT

-224 GSGNKSAVSMTFE
+224 GSGNKSSVSMSFE

-247 RGISFK
+247 RGMSFK
-253 LPDDLENPTS
+253 MPEDLENPTS

-292 QDIAVNMPG
+292 QDIAINMPG

-326 INSLFSNLDNT
+326 LNSLFSSLDNT

-405 LANAINH
+405 LANAINN

-522 FHTDTINPVETT
+522 FHTDTIEPVETT
-534 HKNFDLNGTS
+534 HENFDLTGTS
-544 YTFFVNGKEITVNK
+544 YTFFVNGKEVVINK
-558 PATQTTTTNI
+558 PATTTNTLAGQTAAFG
-568 TNQILGG
+568 TND
-575 VDANNQPND
+575 V
-584 IELQIAG
+584 ELNING
-591 KTIKI
+591 KTVKI
-596 PATEFD
+596 PASEFN
-602 GAIAAG
+602 AAADK
-608 TTPQDFLNEKLREYG
+608 TSYLNEKLREAG
-623 LGGEAAVTN
+623 LGGEA
-632 VIDNGDGT
+632 VIQNMTGPDAGGNYT
-640 YNFDVSTTT
+640 YDLTTTT
-649 PTKKDIEYAFD
+649 PSKKELEFLFD

-682 PANLGNYDITFS
+682 PANLGNYNITFT

-708 TAYDRTTIPP
+708 TAYDNTTIPP

-744 KFIEDLY
+744 KFIEELY

-822 RNISIVIMDKN
+822 RNIAITIVDKN
-833 GNTIY
+833 GNLLY

-1004 NKTGKVE
+1004 NKTGKVD
-1011 RKDVEIDLSK
+1011 RKEVEIDLSK

-1027 NAESAQEYILKQ
+1027 NAESAQSYILEQ

-1054 NKDGSIEI
+1054 NNNGAIEI

-1068 KIANFANSATNPAER
+1068 KIANFANSANNPAER

-1102 TFTAAFTFR
+1102 TFDTAFTFR

-1292 SELSEDARTL
+1292 SGLSEDARTL

-1473 SVIKFQETVIKNNEE
+1473 SVIKFQETVITNNEE

-1497 ATDIIKLTTDLELSK
+1497 ATDVIKLTTDLELSK
-1512 TAYQSAVSIVTSM
+1512 TAYKSAVSIVTSM

>member
-31 NAQKSLLNPW
+31 NAQQSLLNPW

-50 YNVLNMIDELTQF
+50 YNVQNMIDELTQF

-138 GFQTGK
+138 GFQTEK

-390 YKIVV
+390 YKVVV
-395 PQKAYSSTDE
+395 PQKAYASTDE
-405 LANAINH
+405 LANAINN

-422 IGSLSGMNATIDD
+422 LSSLSGLNASIDT
-435 YASTVNSQV
+435 YEATVNSQV
-444 NSGKFQGEITTEGK
+444 NSGKFQGETTTDGK
-458 NKYKVDLSSEIKI
+458 NKYKVDLSSELKI

-483 KTGDNVRIAVTG
+483 KAGDNVRIAVTG

-544 YTFFVNGKEITVNK
+544 YTFFVNGKEVTINK
-558 PATQTTTTNI
+558 PATTLTPSTLTGLRFGSEDVELEINGRTITVKADEFNAVAPADRTN
-568 TNQILGG
+568 
-575 VDANNQPND
+575 
-584 IELQIAG
+584 
-591 KTIKI
+591 
-596 PATEFD
+596 
-602 GAIAAG
+602 
-608 TTPQDFLNEKLREYG
+608 FLNEKLREAG
-623 LGGEAAVTN
+623 LGGETFVTTFT
-632 VIDNGDGT
+632 DNGDGT
-640 YNFDVSTTT
+640 FDIGLMTTS
-649 PTKKDIEYAFD
+649 PSKKELEFLFD
-660 EALRKAGFDFGVGVS
+660 EALRKAGFDFEVGVS

-718 TSDMQTAKLDRS
+718 TSDMQTAKIDRS

-744 KFIEDLY
+744 KFLEDLY

-779 TNALNQ
+779 TNAQNQ

-1054 NKDGSIEI
+1054 NKDGAIEI

-1083 AFASFVMGFDTVAN
+1083 AFAGYVMGFDTVAN
-1097 GTLPD
+1097 GELSD
-1102 TFTAAFTFR
+1102 TFTAAFTFK

-1119 GSSFKEITIDPVV
+1119 GIGFKEITVDPIVNVTSNNVV
-1132 NENITNIT
+1132 
-1140 VSASETFALTVNGH
+1140 VSAGGTFALNIDGKTV
-1154 TVDIPS
+1154 TVSSDELI
-1160 EEFMAAADKDAFI
+1160 AAADKDAFI

-1181 ISIDEGA
+1181 ISLNEGV
-1188 TAVTPNPNGTYNFQ
+1188 TAVTDNLDGTYSFQ
-1202 ITAFSSK
+1202 LTAFTNK
-1209 EDVLAKINAAL
+1209 EDILAKINAELTAET
-1220 DDAATGTDGRIK
+1220 DDRIK

-1241 QFVTS
+1241 QFVAS
-1246 STDLP
+1246 GTDLP
-1251 VEASVAA
+1251 VEVSIES
-1258 GAGNPLGLGL
+1258 GAYNPLSLGL
-1268 TYDGATG
+1268 THNAAGDI
-1275 NVAELTVSGVQ
+1275 AELTVSGVQ

-1292 SELSEDARTL
+1292 SGLSEDARTL

-1314 KEVKVTLDKKEYKST
+1314 KEVKVTLDKKEYKSV
-1329 QEMVEH
+1329 QEMVDD
-1335 INEQLTG
+1335 INAQLV
-1342 KGIAAGD
+1342 KQGISAD
-1349 LSAVVNSKG
+1349 NLNAVVNSKG
-1358 EIGFTKTN
+1358 EISFAK
-1366 GNFSS
+1366 SS
-1371 IVVEGDYAG
+1371 NSTFDGIVVEGDYAG

-1399 GGLVQNVTLDTA
+1399 GGLVQNVYLDTA

-1424 FDAGTLSATDSFTAA
+1424 FDAGSLSATDSFTAA

-1473 SVIKFQETVIKNNEE
+1473 SVIKFQETVITNNEE

-1512 TAYQSAVSIVTSM
+1512 TAYQSAMSIVTSM

>member
-31 NAQKSLLNPW
+31 NAQQSLLNPW

-50 YNVLNMIDELTQF
+50 YNVQNMIDELTQF

-138 GFQTGK
+138 GFQTEK

-191 MVVDNNT
+191 IVVNNNT

-390 YKIVV
+390 YKVVV
-395 PQKAYSSTDE
+395 PQKAYASTDE
-405 LANAINH
+405 LANAINN

-422 IGSLSGMNATIDD
+422 LSSLSGLNASIDT
-435 YASTVNSQV
+435 YEATVNSQV
-444 NSGKFQGEITTEGK
+444 NSGKFQGETTTEGK
-458 NKYKVDLSSEIKI
+458 NKYKVDLSSELKI

-483 KTGDNVRIAVTG
+483 KAGDNVRIAVTG

-522 FHTDTINPVETT
+522 FHTDTIDPVETV
-534 HKNFDLNGTS
+534 HKNFDLRGTS

-558 PATQTTTTNI
+558 PATVVNPPINMTDQ
-568 TNQILGG
+568 
-575 VDANNQPND
+575 DFANKD
-584 IELQIAG
+584 IELDINGKRIVIESDKFNEAVNAG
-591 KTIKI
+591 N
-596 PATEFD
+596 A
-602 GAIAAG
+602 
-608 TTPQDFLNEKLREYG
+608 QDYLNSKLQEAG
-623 LGGEAAVTN
+623 LGGEAAINNLTLQP
-632 VIDNGDGT
+632 NGQ
-640 YNFDVSTTT
+640 YSFDIITST
-649 PTKKDIEYAFD
+649 PSKKELEFLFD
-660 EALRKAGFDFGVGVS
+660 EALRKAGFDFEVGVS

-718 TSDMQTAKLDRS
+718 TSDMQTAKIDRS

-744 KFIEDLY
+744 KFLEDLY

-779 TNALNQ
+779 TNAQNQ

-868 LDPTKRES
+868 LDPAKRES
-876 TTTFQLDLKAQPGL
+876 TTTFQIDLKAEPGL

-978 TSGQVQYDAQA
+978 TSGQVQYNEDA
-989 YANNPV
+989 YDNNIP
-995 LKFSVDMFD
+995 LTFSVDIFD
-1004 NKTGKVE
+1004 NTTGKVE
-1011 RKDVEIDLSK
+1011 RTDVSIDLSK
-1021 ANPPIT
+1021 ANPAIT
-1027 NAESAQEYILKQ
+1027 NAETAQNYILEQ
-1039 LNNDPDFVEAGIRFA
+1039 LNNNQAFVEAGIRFA
-1054 NKDGSIEI
+1054 NNNGTIEI

-1097 GTLPD
+1097 GELPD
-1102 TFTAAFTFR
+1102 TFTAAFTFK
-1111 VADPLDPA
+1111 VADPLNSA
-1119 GSSFKEITIDPVV
+1119 GATFKEITVDPIVNVTSNNVV
-1132 NENITNIT
+1132 
-1140 VSASETFALTVNGH
+1140 VSAGGTFALNIDGKTV
-1154 TVDIPS
+1154 TVSSDELI
-1160 EEFMAAADKDAFI
+1160 AAADKDAFI

-1181 ISIDEGA
+1181 ISLNEGV
-1188 TAVTPNPNGTYNFQ
+1188 TAVTDNLDGTYSFQ
-1202 ITAFSSK
+1202 LTAFSSK
-1209 EDVLAKINAAL
+1209 EDILAKINSELA
-1220 DDAATGTDGRIK
+1220 DAATGTDGRIK

-1241 QFVTS
+1241 QFVAS
-1246 STDLP
+1246 GTDLP
-1251 VEASVAA
+1251 VEVSVES
-1258 GAGNPLGLGL
+1258 GAYNPLSIGL
-1268 TYDGATG
+1268 THNGGTG
-1275 NVAELTVSGVQ
+1275 NITELAVSGVQ

-1292 SELSEDARTL
+1292 SGLSEDARTL
-1302 TITYYDENTNEQ
+1302 TITYYDENTKEQ
-1314 KEVKVTLDKKEYKST
+1314 KEVKVTLDKKEYKSV
-1329 QEMVEH
+1329 QEMVDD
-1335 INEQLTG
+1335 INAQLV
-1342 KGIAAGD
+1342 KQGISAD
-1349 LSAVVNSKG
+1349 NLNAVVNSKG
-1358 EIGFTKTN
+1358 EISFAK
-1366 GNFSS
+1366 SS
-1371 IVVEGDYAG
+1371 NSTFDGIIVEGDYAG

-1473 SVIKFQETVIKNNEE
+1473 SVIKFQETVITNNEE

-1512 TAYQSAVSIVTSM
+1512 TAYQSAMSIVTSM

>member
-31 NAQKSLLNPW
+31 NAQKSLINPW
-41 EDTSKYVGA
+41 ENTSKYVGA
-50 YNVLNMIDELTQF
+50 YNVQNMIDELTQF

-77 NAELQE
+77 DAELQE
-83 LLEALKKARDDYAI
+83 LLEALKQARDDYAI

-138 GFQTGK
+138 GFQTGT
-144 PPFTGGTNSVTN
+144 PPFTGGTSSVTN
-156 VVTKNENGE
+156 VITKNENGE
-165 NLSGDAIVKD
+165 NLSGDAITKD
-175 VFSDMTELKSG
+175 VFSDMTELQSG

-191 MVVDNNT
+191 ITVDNNT

-224 GSGNKSAVSMTFE
+224 GSGNKSSVSMSFE

-253 LPDDLENPTS
+253 MPEDLENPTS

-292 QDIAVNMPG
+292 QDIAINMPG

-326 INSLFSNLDNT
+326 LNSLFSSLDNT

-405 LANAINH
+405 LANAINN

-522 FHTDTINPVETT
+522 FHTDTIEPVETT
-534 HKNFDLNGTS
+534 HENFDLTGTS
-544 YTFFVNGKEITVNK
+544 YTFFVNGKEVVINK
-558 PATQTTTTNI
+558 PATTLTPSAMPGLRFGSEDVELNI
-568 TNQILGG
+568 N
-575 VDANNQPND
+575 
-584 IELQIAG
+584 G
-591 KTIKI
+591 KTITVTADEFNAVA
-596 PATEFD
+596 PADRTN
-602 GAIAAG
+602 
-608 TTPQDFLNEKLREYG
+608 FLNEKLRAAG
-623 LGGEAAVTN
+623 LAGETAVTTFT
-632 VIDNGDGT
+632 DNGDGT
-640 YNFDVSTTT
+640 FDIGLMTAS
-649 PTKKDIEYAFD
+649 PSKKEIEFAFD
-660 EALRKAGFDFGVGVS
+660 EVLRKAGFDFEVGVS

-682 PANLGNYDITFS
+682 AANLGNYNITFT

-708 TAYDRTTIPP
+708 TAYDNTTIPP
-718 TSDMQTAKLDRS
+718 TSDMQTAKIDRS

-822 RNISIVIMDKN
+822 RNIAITIVDKN
-833 GNTIY
+833 GNLLY

-926 GEPSAW
+926 GEPSEW

-978 TSGQVQYDAQA
+978 TSGSIQYDAQA

-1004 NKTGKVE
+1004 NTTGKVE

-1039 LNNDPDFVEAGIRFA
+1039 LNNDPDFVDAGIRFA
-1054 NKDGSIEI
+1054 NNNGTIEI

-1068 KIANFANSATNPAER
+1068 KIANFANSANNPAER

-1102 TFTAAFTFR
+1102 TFDTAFTFR

-1181 ISIDEGA
+1181 ISIDEGT

-1209 EDVLAKINAAL
+1209 EDVLAKINTAL

-1314 KEVKVTLDKKEYKST
+1314 KEVQITLDKKEYKSV

-1473 SVIKFQETVIKNNEE
+1473 SVIKFQETVITNNEE

-1497 ATDIIKLTTDLELSK
+1497 ATDVIKLTTDLELSK
-1512 TAYQSAVSIVTSM
+1512 TAYKSAMSIVTSM

>member
-31 NAQKSLLNPW
+31 NAQKSLINPW

-50 YNVLNMIDELTQF
+50 YNVQNMIDELTQF

-138 GFQTGK
+138 GFQTEK

-390 YKIVV
+390 YKVVV
-395 PQKAYSSTDE
+395 PQKAYASTDE
-405 LANAINH
+405 LANAINN

-422 IGSLSGMNATIDD
+422 LSSLSGLNASIDT
-435 YASTVNSQV
+435 YEATVNSQV
-444 NSGKFQGEITTEGK
+444 NSGKFQGEATTDGK
-458 NKYKVDLSSEIKI
+458 NKYKVDLSSELKI

-483 KTGDNVRIAVTG
+483 KAGDNVRIAVTG

-544 YTFFVNGKEITVNK
+544 YTFFVNGKEVTINK
-558 PATQTTTTNI
+558 PATTLTPSTLTGLRFGSEDVELEINGRTITVKADEFNAVAPADRTN
-568 TNQILGG
+568 
-575 VDANNQPND
+575 
-584 IELQIAG
+584 
-591 KTIKI
+591 
-596 PATEFD
+596 
-602 GAIAAG
+602 
-608 TTPQDFLNEKLREYG
+608 FLNEKLREAG
-623 LGGEAAVTN
+623 LGGETAVTTFT
-632 VIDNGDGT
+632 DNGDGT
-640 YNFDVSTTT
+640 FDIGLMTTS
-649 PTKKDIEYAFD
+649 PSKKELEFLFD
-660 EALRKAGFDFGVGVS
+660 EALRKAGFDFEVGVS

-718 TSDMQTAKLDRS
+718 TSDMQTAKIDRS

-744 KFIEDLY
+744 KFLEDLY

-779 TNALNQ
+779 TNAQNQ

-852 PNGVTITPDDM
+852 LNGVTITPDDM

-890 NFGDV
+890 SFGDV

-1054 NKDGSIEI
+1054 NKDGAIEI

-1097 GTLPD
+1097 GELPD
-1102 TFTAAFTFR
+1102 TYTAAFTFR

-1119 GSSFKEITIDPVV
+1119 GIGFKEITVDPVV
-1132 NENITNIT
+1132 TENIANVA
-1140 VSASETFALTVNGH
+1140 VSASETFALDINDHTVNISSK
-1154 TVDIPS
+1154 D
-1160 EEFMAAADKDAFI
+1160 FMAAADKDAFI

-1181 ISIDEGA
+1181 ISVNEGA
-1188 TAVTPNPNGTYNFQ
+1188 TQVTNNGNGTYSFQ
-1202 ITAFSSK
+1202 VTAFSSK
-1209 EDVLAKINAAL
+1209 EDILAKINSELA
-1220 DDAATGTDGRIK
+1220 DAATGTDGRIK

-1241 QFVTS
+1241 QFVAS
-1246 STDLP
+1246 GTDLP
-1251 VEASVAA
+1251 VEVSVES
-1258 GAGNPLGLGL
+1258 GAYNPLSIGL
-1268 TYDGATG
+1268 THNGGTG
-1275 NVAELTVSGVQ
+1275 NITELAVSGVQ

-1314 KEVKVTLDKKEYKST
+1314 KEVKVTLDKKEYKSV
-1329 QEMVEH
+1329 QEMVED
-1335 INEQLTG
+1335 INAQLV
-1342 KGIAAGD
+1342 KQGISAD
-1349 LSAVVNSKG
+1349 NLNAVVNSKG
-1358 EIGFTKTN
+1358 EISFAK
-1366 GNFSS
+1366 SS
-1371 IVVEGDYAG
+1371 NSTFGGIVVEGDYAG

-1424 FDAGTLSATDSFTAA
+1424 FDAGSLSATDSFTAA

-1473 SVIKFQETVIKNNEE
+1473 SVIKFQETVITNNEE

-1512 TAYQSAVSIVTSM
+1512 TAYKSAVSIVTSM

>member
-31 NAQKSLLNPW
+31 NAQQSLLNPW

-50 YNVLNMIDELTQF
+50 YNVQNMIDELTQF

-138 GFQTGK
+138 GFQTEK

-390 YKIVV
+390 YKVVV
-395 PQKAYSSTDE
+395 PQKAYASTDE
-405 LANAINH
+405 LANAINN

-422 IGSLSGMNATIDD
+422 LSSLSGLNASIDT
-435 YASTVNSQV
+435 YEATVNSQV
-444 NSGKFQGEITTEGK
+444 NSGKFQGETTTDGK
-458 NKYKVDLSSEIKI
+458 NKYKVDLSSELKI

-483 KTGDNVRIAVTG
+483 KAGDNVRIAVTG

-544 YTFFVNGKEITVNK
+544 YTFFVNGKEVTINK
-558 PATQTTTTNI
+558 PATTLTPSTLTGLRFGSEDVELEINGRTITVKADEFNAVAPADRTN
-568 TNQILGG
+568 
-575 VDANNQPND
+575 
-584 IELQIAG
+584 
-591 KTIKI
+591 
-596 PATEFD
+596 
-602 GAIAAG
+602 
-608 TTPQDFLNEKLREYG
+608 FLNEKLREAG
-623 LGGEAAVTN
+623 LGGETFVTTFT
-632 VIDNGDGT
+632 DNGDGT
-640 YNFDVSTTT
+640 FDIGLMTTS
-649 PTKKDIEYAFD
+649 PSKKELEFLFD
-660 EALRKAGFDFGVGVS
+660 EALRKAGFDFEVGVS

-718 TSDMQTAKLDRS
+718 TSDMQTAKIDRS

-744 KFIEDLY
+744 KFLEDLY

-779 TNALNQ
+779 TNAQNQ

-868 LDPTKRES
+868 LDPAKRES

-907 RALENLMHALEYN
+907 RALENLMHALEHN

-978 TSGQVQYDAQA
+978 TSGQVQYNEDAYENA
-989 YANNPV
+989 IDNNIP
-995 LKFSVDMFD
+995 LTFSVDIFD
-1004 NKTGKVE
+1004 NTTGKVE
-1011 RKDVEIDLSK
+1011 RTDVSIDLSK
-1021 ANPPIT
+1021 ANPEIT
-1027 NAESAQEYILKQ
+1027 NAETAQNYILEQ
-1039 LNNDPDFVEAGIRFA
+1039 LNNNQAFVEAGIRFA
-1054 NKDGSIEI
+1054 NKDGAIEI

-1097 GTLPD
+1097 GELSD

-1111 VADPLDPA
+1111 VADPLNSA
-1119 GSSFKEITIDPVV
+1119 GATFKEITVDPIVNVTSNNVV
-1132 NENITNIT
+1132 
-1140 VSASETFALTVNGH
+1140 VSAGGTFALNIDGKTV
-1154 TVDIPS
+1154 TVSSDELI
-1160 EEFMAAADKDAFI
+1160 AAADKDAFI

-1181 ISIDEGA
+1181 ISVDEGA
-1188 TAVTPNPNGTYNFQ
+1188 TVVTDNLDGTYSFQ
-1202 ITAFSSK
+1202 LTAFTNK
-1209 EDVLAKINAAL
+1209 EDILAKINAELTAET
-1220 DDAATGTDGRIK
+1220 DDRIK

-1241 QFVTS
+1241 QFVAS
-1246 STDLP
+1246 GTDLP
-1251 VEASVAA
+1251 VEVSVES
-1258 GAGNPLGLGL
+1258 GAYNPLSIGL
-1268 TYDGATG
+1268 THNGGTG
-1275 NVAELTVSGVQ
+1275 NITELAVSGVQ

-1292 SELSEDARTL
+1292 SGLSEDARTL
-1302 TITYYDENTNEQ
+1302 TITYYDENTKEQ
-1314 KEVKVTLDKKEYKST
+1314 KEVKVTLDKKEYKSV
-1329 QEMVEH
+1329 QEMVDD
-1335 INEQLTG
+1335 INAQLV
-1342 KGIAAGD
+1342 KQGISAD
-1349 LSAVVNSKG
+1349 NLNAVVNSKG
-1358 EIGFTKTN
+1358 EISFAK
-1366 GNFSS
+1366 SS
-1371 IVVEGDYAG
+1371 NSTFDGIIVEGDYAG

-1399 GGLVQNVTLDTA
+1399 GGLVQNVYLDTA

-1473 SVIKFQETVIKNNEE
+1473 SVIKFQETVITNNEE

-1512 TAYQSAVSIVTSM
+1512 TAYQSAMSIVTSM

>member
-31 NAQKSLLNPW
+31 NAQQSLLNPW

-50 YNVLNMIDELTQF
+50 YNVQNMIDELTQF

-138 GFQTGK
+138 GFQTEK

-390 YKIVV
+390 YKVVV
-395 PQKAYSSTDE
+395 PQKAYASTDE
-405 LANAINH
+405 LANAINN

-422 IGSLSGMNATIDD
+422 LSSLSGLNASIDT
-435 YASTVNSQV
+435 YEATVNSQV
-444 NSGKFQGEITTEGK
+444 NSGKFQGETTTDGK
-458 NKYKVDLSSEIKI
+458 NKYKVDLSSELKI

-483 KTGDNVRIAVTG
+483 KAGDNVRIAVTG

-544 YTFFVNGKEITVNK
+544 YTFFVNSKEVVINK
-558 PATQTTTTNI
+558 PATTIANSTIPNLKFGQEDVEFEVNGRKI
-568 TNQILGG
+568 TVGAEEFKN
-575 VDANNQPND
+575 
-584 IELQIAG
+584 
-591 KTIKI
+591 I
-596 PATEFD
+596 PAAERTN
-602 GAIAAG
+602 
-608 TTPQDFLNEKLREYG
+608 FLNEKLREAG
-623 LGGEAAVTN
+623 LGGET
-632 VIDNGDGT
+632 VITTFNNNPDGT
-640 YNFDVSTTT
+640 FSLGVATTT
-649 PTKKDIEYAFD
+649 PSKKELEFLFD
-660 EALRKAGFDFGVGVS
+660 EALRKAGFDFEVGVS

-718 TSDMQTAKLDRS
+718 TSDMQTAKIDRS

-744 KFIEDLY
+744 KFLEDLY

-779 TNALNQ
+779 TNAQNQ

-907 RALENLMHALEYN
+907 RALENLMHALEHN

-978 TSGQVQYDAQA
+978 TSGNVQYDENA
-989 YANNPV
+989 YQNAIDNNIP
-995 LKFSVDMFD
+995 LTFSVDIFD
-1004 NKTGKVE
+1004 NTTGKVE
-1011 RKDVEIDLSK
+1011 RTDVSIDLSK
-1021 ANPPIT
+1021 ANPEIT
-1027 NAESAQEYILKQ
+1027 NAETAQNYILEQ
-1039 LNNDPDFVEAGIRFA
+1039 LNNNQAFVEAGIRFA
-1054 NKDGSIEI
+1054 NNNGTIEI

-1083 AFASFVMGFDTVAN
+1083 AFAGYVMGFETVAN
-1097 GTLPD
+1097 GELSD
-1102 TFTAAFTFR
+1102 TFTAAFTFK
-1111 VADPLDPA
+1111 VADPLNSA
-1119 GSSFKEITIDPVV
+1119 GATFKEITVDPIVNVTSNNVV
-1132 NENITNIT
+1132 
-1140 VSASETFALTVNGH
+1140 VSAGGTFALNIDGKTV
-1154 TVDIPS
+1154 TVSSDELI
-1160 EEFMAAADKDAFI
+1160 AAADKDAFI

-1181 ISIDEGA
+1181 ISLNEGV
-1188 TAVTPNPNGTYNFQ
+1188 TAVTDNLDGTYSFQ
-1202 ITAFSSK
+1202 LTAFTNK
-1209 EDVLAKINAAL
+1209 EDILAKINAELTAET
-1220 DDAATGTDGRIK
+1220 DDRIK

-1241 QFVTS
+1241 QFVAS
-1246 STDLP
+1246 GTDLP
-1251 VEASVAA
+1251 VEVSIES
-1258 GAGNPLGLGL
+1258 GAYNPLSLGL
-1268 TYDGATG
+1268 THNAAGDI
-1275 NVAELTVSGVQ
+1275 AELTVSGVQ

-1292 SELSEDARTL
+1292 SGLSEDARTL
-1302 TITYYDENTNEQ
+1302 TITYYDKNTKEQ
-1314 KEVKVTLDKKEYKST
+1314 KEVKVTLDKKEYKSV
-1329 QEMVEH
+1329 QEMVDD
-1335 INEQLTG
+1335 INAQLV
-1342 KGIAAGD
+1342 KQGISAD
-1349 LSAVVNSKG
+1349 NLNAVVNSKG
-1358 EIGFTKTN
+1358 EISFAK
-1366 GNFSS
+1366 SS
-1371 IVVEGDYAG
+1371 NSTFGGIVVEGDYAG

-1399 GGLVQNVTLDTA
+1399 GGLVQNVYLDTA

-1424 FDAGTLSATDSFTAA
+1424 FDAGSLSATDSFTAA

-1473 SVIKFQETVIKNNEE
+1473 SVIKFQETVITNNEE

-1512 TAYQSAVSIVTSM
+1512 TAYQSAMSIVTSM

>member
-31 NAQKSLLNPW
+31 NAQKSLINPW

-50 YNVLNMIDELTQF
+50 YNVQNMIDELTQF

-138 GFQTGK
+138 GFQTEK

-175 VFSDMTELKSG
+175 VFSDMTELQSG

-191 MVVDNNT
+191 ITIDNNT

-224 GSGNKSAVSMTFE
+224 GSGNKSSVSMSFE

-253 LPDDLENPTS
+253 MPEDLENPTS

-292 QDIAVNMPG
+292 QDIAINMPG

-326 INSLFSNLDNT
+326 LNSLFSSLDNT

-405 LANAINH
+405 LANAINN

-522 FHTDTINPVETT
+522 FHTDTIEPVETT
-534 HKNFDLNGTS
+534 HENFDLTGTS
-544 YTFFVNGKEITVNK
+544 YTFFVNGKEVVINK
-558 PATQTTTTNI
+558 PATTLTPSTLTGLRFGSEDVELEINGRTITVKADEFNAVAPADRTN
-568 TNQILGG
+568 
-575 VDANNQPND
+575 
-584 IELQIAG
+584 
-591 KTIKI
+591 
-596 PATEFD
+596 
-602 GAIAAG
+602 
-608 TTPQDFLNEKLREYG
+608 FLNEKLREAG
-623 LGGEAAVTN
+623 LGGETFVTTFT
-632 VIDNGDGT
+632 DNGDGT
-640 YNFDVSTTT
+640 FDIGLMTTS
-649 PTKKDIEYAFD
+649 PSKKELEFLFD
-660 EALRKAGFDFGVGVS
+660 EALRKAGFDFEVGVS

-718 TSDMQTAKLDRS
+718 TSDMQTAKIDRS

-779 TNALNQ
+779 TNAQNQ

-852 PNGVTITPDDM
+852 LNGVTITPDDM

-890 NFGDV
+890 SFGDV

-907 RALENLMHALEYN
+907 RALENLMHALEHN

-1004 NKTGKVE
+1004 NKTGKVG

-1054 NKDGSIEI
+1054 NNNGTIEI

-1097 GTLPD
+1097 GELPD

-1119 GSSFKEITIDPVV
+1119 GIGFKEITVNPVV
-1132 NENITNIT
+1132 TENIANVA
-1140 VSASETFALTVNGH
+1140 VSASETFALDINDHTVNISSK
-1154 TVDIPS
+1154 D
-1160 EEFMAAADKDAFI
+1160 FMAAADKDAFI

-1181 ISIDEGA
+1181 ISVNEGA
-1188 TAVTPNPNGTYNFQ
+1188 TQVTNNGNGTYSFQ
-1202 ITAFSSK
+1202 VTAFSSK
-1209 EDVLAKINAAL
+1209 EDILAKINSELA
-1220 DDAATGTDGRIK
+1220 DAATGTDGRIK

-1241 QFVTS
+1241 QFVAS
-1246 STDLP
+1246 GTDLP
-1251 VEASVAA
+1251 VEVSVESGAYNPLSIGLTHNAA
-1258 GAGNPLGLGL
+1258 G
-1268 TYDGATG
+1268 DI
-1275 NVAELTVSGVQ
+1275 AELTVSGVQ

-1314 KEVKVTLDKKEYKST
+1314 KEVKVTLDKKEYKSV
-1329 QEMVEH
+1329 QEMVED
-1335 INEQLTG
+1335 INAQLV
-1342 KGIAAGD
+1342 KQGISAD
-1349 LSAVVNSKG
+1349 NLNAVVNSKG
-1358 EIGFTKTN
+1358 EISFAK
-1366 GNFSS
+1366 SS
-1371 IVVEGDYAG
+1371 NSTFDGIVVEGDYAG

-1399 GGLVQNVTLDTA
+1399 GGLVQNVYLDTA

-1473 SVIKFQETVIKNNEE
+1473 SVIKFQETVITNNEE

-1512 TAYQSAVSIVTSM
+1512 TAYKSAMSIVTSM

>member
-31 NAQKSLLNPW
+31 NAQQSLLNPW

-50 YNVLNMIDELTQF
+50 YNVQNMIDELTQF

-138 GFQTGK
+138 GFQTEK

-175 VFSDMTELKSG
+175 VFSDMTELTSG

-253 LPDDLENPTS
+253 LPDDLENRTS

-390 YKIVV
+390 YKVVV
-395 PQKAYSSTDE
+395 PQKAYASTDE
-405 LANAINH
+405 LANAINN

-422 IGSLSGMNATIDD
+422 LSSLSGLNASIDT
-435 YASTVNSQV
+435 YEATVNSQV
-444 NSGKFQGEITTEGK
+444 NSGKFQGETTTDGK
-458 NKYKVDLSSEIKI
+458 NKYKVDLSSELKI

-483 KTGDNVRIAVTG
+483 KAGDNVRIAVTG

-544 YTFFVNGKEITVNK
+544 YTFFVNGKEVVINK
-558 PATQTTTTNI
+558 PATTIANSTIPNLKFGQEDVEFEVNGRKI
-568 TNQILGG
+568 TVGAEEFKN
-575 VDANNQPND
+575 
-584 IELQIAG
+584 
-591 KTIKI
+591 I
-596 PATEFD
+596 PAAERTN
-602 GAIAAG
+602 
-608 TTPQDFLNEKLREYG
+608 FLNEKLREAG
-623 LGGEAAVTN
+623 LGGET
-632 VIDNGDGT
+632 VITTFNNNPDGT
-640 YNFDVSTTT
+640 FSLGVATTT
-649 PTKKDIEYAFD
+649 PSKKELEFLFD
-660 EALRKAGFDFGVGVS
+660 EALRKAGFDFEVGVS

-718 TSDMQTAKLDRS
+718 TSDMQTAKIDRS

-744 KFIEDLY
+744 KFLEDLY

-779 TNALNQ
+779 TNAQNQ

-907 RALENLMHALEYN
+907 RALENLMHALEHN

-978 TSGQVQYDAQA
+978 TSGQVQYNEDAYENA
-989 YANNPV
+989 IDNNIP
-995 LKFSVDMFD
+995 LTFSVDIFD
-1004 NKTGKVE
+1004 NTTGKVK
-1011 RKDVEIDLSK
+1011 RTDVSIDLSK
-1021 ANPPIT
+1021 ANPEIT
-1027 NAESAQEYILKQ
+1027 NAETAQNYILEQ
-1039 LNNDPDFVEAGIRFA
+1039 LNNNQAFVDAGIRFA
-1054 NKDGSIEI
+1054 NNNGTIEI

-1083 AFASFVMGFDTVAN
+1083 AFAGYVMGFETVAN
-1097 GTLPD
+1097 GELSD
-1102 TFTAAFTFR
+1102 TFTAAFTFK
-1111 VADPLDPA
+1111 VADPLNSA
-1119 GSSFKEITIDPVV
+1119 GATFKEITVDPIVNVTSNNVV
-1132 NENITNIT
+1132 
-1140 VSASETFALTVNGH
+1140 VSAGGTFALNIDGKTV
-1154 TVDIPS
+1154 TVSSDELI
-1160 EEFMAAADKDAFI
+1160 AAADKDAFI

-1181 ISIDEGA
+1181 ISLNEGV
-1188 TAVTPNPNGTYNFQ
+1188 TAVTDNLDGTYSFQ
-1202 ITAFSSK
+1202 LTAFTNK
-1209 EDVLAKINAAL
+1209 EDILAKINAELTAET
-1220 DDAATGTDGRIK
+1220 DDRIK

-1241 QFVTS
+1241 QFVAS
-1246 STDLP
+1246 GTDLP
-1251 VEASVAA
+1251 VEVSIES
-1258 GAGNPLGLGL
+1258 GAYNPLSLGL
-1268 TYDGATG
+1268 THNAAGDIT
-1275 NVAELTVSGVQ
+1275 ELAVSGVQ

-1292 SELSEDARTL
+1292 SGLSEDARTL

-1314 KEVKVTLDKKEYKST
+1314 KEVKVTLDKKEYKSV
-1329 QEMVEH
+1329 QEMVDD
-1335 INEQLTG
+1335 INAQLV
-1342 KGIAAGD
+1342 KQGISAD
-1349 LSAVVNSKG
+1349 NLNAVVNSKG
-1358 EIGFTKTN
+1358 EISFAK
-1366 GNFSS
+1366 SS
-1371 IVVEGDYAG
+1371 NSTFDGIVVEGDYAG

-1399 GGLVQNVTLDTA
+1399 GGLVQNVYLDTA

-1424 FDAGTLSATDSFTAA
+1424 FDAGSLSATDSFTAA

-1473 SVIKFQETVIKNNEE
+1473 SVIKFQETVITNNEE

-1512 TAYQSAVSIVTSM
+1512 TAYQSAMSIVTSM

>member
-138 GFQTGK
+138 GFQTEK

-253 LPDDLENPTS
+253 LPDDLENRTS

-390 YKIVV
+390 YKVVV
-395 PQKAYSSTDE
+395 PQKAYASTDE
-405 LANAINH
+405 LANAINN

-422 IGSLSGMNATIDD
+422 LSSLSGLNASIDT
-435 YASTVNSQV
+435 YEATVNSQV
-444 NSGKFQGEITTEGK
+444 NSGKFQGETTTDGK
-458 NKYKVDLSSEIKI
+458 NKYKVDLSSELKI

-483 KTGDNVRIAVTG
+483 KAGDNVRIAVTG

-544 YTFFVNGKEITVNK
+544 YTFFVNGKEVVINK
-558 PATQTTTTNI
+558 PATTIANSTIPNLKFGQEDVEFEVNGRKI
-568 TNQILGG
+568 TVGAEEFKN
-575 VDANNQPND
+575 
-584 IELQIAG
+584 
-591 KTIKI
+591 I
-596 PATEFD
+596 PAAERTN
-602 GAIAAG
+602 
-608 TTPQDFLNEKLREYG
+608 FLNEKLREAG
-623 LGGEAAVTN
+623 LGGET
-632 VIDNGDGT
+632 VITTFNNNPDGT
-640 YNFDVSTTT
+640 FSLGVATTT
-649 PTKKDIEYAFD
+649 PSKKELEFLFD
-660 EALRKAGFDFGVGVS
+660 EALRKAGFDFEVGVS

-682 PANLGNYDITFS
+682 PANLDNYDITFS

-718 TSDMQTAKLDRS
+718 TSDMQTAKIDRS

-744 KFIEDLY
+744 KFLEDLY

-779 TNALNQ
+779 TNAQNQ

-907 RALENLMHALEYN
+907 RALENLMHALEHN

-978 TSGQVQYDAQA
+978 TSGQVQYNEDAYENA
-989 YANNPV
+989 IDNNIP
-995 LKFSVDMFD
+995 LTFSVDIFD
-1004 NKTGKVE
+1004 NTTGKVE
-1011 RKDVEIDLSK
+1011 RTDVSIDLSK
-1021 ANPPIT
+1021 ANPEIT
-1027 NAESAQEYILKQ
+1027 NAETAQNYILEQ
-1039 LNNDPDFVEAGIRFA
+1039 LNNNQAFVEAGIRFA
-1054 NKDGSIEI
+1054 NNNGTIEI

-1083 AFASFVMGFDTVAN
+1083 AFAGYVMGFETVAN
-1097 GTLPD
+1097 GELPD

-1111 VADPLDPA
+1111 VADPLNSA
-1119 GSSFKEITIDPVV
+1119 GATFKEITVDPIVNVTSNNVV
-1132 NENITNIT
+1132 
-1140 VSASETFALTVNGH
+1140 VSAGGTFALNIDGKTV
-1154 TVDIPS
+1154 TVSSDELI
-1160 EEFMAAADKDAFI
+1160 AAADKDAFI

-1181 ISIDEGA
+1181 ISLNEGV
-1188 TAVTPNPNGTYNFQ
+1188 TAVTDNLDGTYSFQ
-1202 ITAFSSK
+1202 LTAFTNK
-1209 EDVLAKINAAL
+1209 EDILAKINAELTAET
-1220 DDAATGTDGRIK
+1220 DDRIK

-1241 QFVTS
+1241 QFVAS
-1246 STDLP
+1246 GTDLP
-1251 VEASVAA
+1251 VEVSVES
-1258 GAGNPLGLGL
+1258 GAYNPLSIGL
-1268 TYDGATG
+1268 THNGGTG
-1275 NVAELTVSGVQ
+1275 NITELTVSGVQ

-1292 SELSEDARTL
+1292 SGLSEDARTL

-1314 KEVKVTLDKKEYKST
+1314 KEVKVTLDKKEYKSV
-1329 QEMVEH
+1329 QEMVDD
-1335 INEQLTG
+1335 INAQLV
-1342 KGIAAGD
+1342 KQGISAD
-1349 LSAVVNSKG
+1349 NLNAVVNSKG
-1358 EIGFTKTN
+1358 EISFAK
-1366 GNFSS
+1366 SS
-1371 IVVEGDYAG
+1371 NSTFDGIVVEGDYAG

-1424 FDAGTLSATDSFTAA
+1424 FDAGSLSATDSFTAA

-1473 SVIKFQETVIKNNEE
+1473 SVIKFQETVITNNEE

-1497 ATDIIKLTTDLELSK
+1497 ATDVIKLTTDLELSK
-1512 TAYQSAVSIVTSM
+1512 KAYQSAMSIVTSM

>member
-31 NAQKSLLNPW
+31 NAQQSLLNPW

-50 YNVLNMIDELTQF
+50 YNVQNMIDELTQF

-138 GFQTGK
+138 GFQTEK

-191 MVVDNNT
+191 IVVNNNT

-390 YKIVV
+390 YKVVV
-395 PQKAYSSTDE
+395 PQKAYASTDE
-405 LANAINH
+405 LANAINN

-422 IGSLSGMNATIDD
+422 LSSLSGLNASIDT
-435 YASTVNSQV
+435 YEATVNSQV
-444 NSGKFQGEITTEGK
+444 NSGKFQGETTTDGK
-458 NKYKVDLSSEIKI
+458 NKYKVDLSSELKI

-483 KTGDNVRIAVTG
+483 KAGDNVRIAVTG

-544 YTFFVNGKEITVNK
+544 YTFFVNGKEVTINK
-558 PATQTTTTNI
+558 PATTLTPSTLTGLRFGSEDVELEINGRTITVKADEFNAVAPADRTN
-568 TNQILGG
+568 
-575 VDANNQPND
+575 
-584 IELQIAG
+584 
-591 KTIKI
+591 
-596 PATEFD
+596 
-602 GAIAAG
+602 
-608 TTPQDFLNEKLREYG
+608 FLNEKLREAG
-623 LGGEAAVTN
+623 LGGETFVTTFT
-632 VIDNGDGT
+632 DNGDGT
-640 YNFDVSTTT
+640 FDIGLMTTS
-649 PTKKDIEYAFD
+649 PSKKELEFLFD
-660 EALRKAGFDFGVGVS
+660 EALRKAGFDFEVGVS

-682 PANLGNYDITFS
+682 PANPGNYDITFS

-718 TSDMQTAKLDRS
+718 TSDMQTAKIDRS

-744 KFIEDLY
+744 KFLEDLY

-779 TNALNQ
+779 TNAQNQ

-907 RALENLMHALEYN
+907 RALENLMHALEHN

-978 TSGQVQYDAQA
+978 TSGQVQYNEDAYENA
-989 YANNPV
+989 IDNNIP
-995 LKFSVDMFD
+995 LTFSVDIFD
-1004 NKTGKVE
+1004 NTTGEVK
-1011 RKDVEIDLSK
+1011 RTDVSIDLSK
-1021 ANPPIT
+1021 ANPAIT
-1027 NAESAQEYILKQ
+1027 NAETAQNYILEQ
-1039 LNNDPDFVEAGIRFA
+1039 LNNNQAFVEAGIRFA
-1054 NKDGSIEI
+1054 NNNGTIEI

-1097 GTLPD
+1097 GELPD

-1119 GSSFKEITIDPVV
+1119 GIGFKEITVDPVV
-1132 NENITNIT
+1132 TENIANVVVT
-1140 VSASETFALTVNGH
+1140 AGGTFALTIDGK
-1154 TVDIPS
+1154 TVTVSSDELI
-1160 EEFMAAADKDAFI
+1160 AAADKEALI

-1181 ISIDEGA
+1181 ISVNEGA
-1188 TAVTPNPNGTYNFQ
+1188 TQVTNNGNGTYSFQ
-1202 ITAFSSK
+1202 VTAFSSK
-1209 EDVLAKINAAL
+1209 EDILAKINSELA
-1220 DDAATGTDGRIK
+1220 DAATGTNGRIK

-1241 QFVTS
+1241 QFVAS
-1246 STDLP
+1246 GTDLP
-1251 VEASVAA
+1251 VEVSVES
-1258 GAGNPLGLGL
+1258 GAYNPLSIGL
-1268 TYDGATG
+1268 THNGGTG
-1275 NVAELTVSGVQ
+1275 NITELAVSGVQ

-1292 SELSEDARTL
+1292 SGLSEDARTL
-1302 TITYYDENTNEQ
+1302 TITYYDENTKEQ
-1314 KEVKVTLDKKEYKST
+1314 KEVKVTLDKKEYKSV
-1329 QEMVEH
+1329 QEMVDD
-1335 INEQLTG
+1335 INAQLV
-1342 KGIAAGD
+1342 KQGISAD
-1349 LSAVVNSKG
+1349 NLNAVVNSKG
-1358 EIGFTKTN
+1358 EISFAK
-1366 GNFSS
+1366 SS
-1371 IVVEGDYAG
+1371 NSTFGGIVVEGDYAG

-1399 GGLVQNVTLDTA
+1399 GGLVQNVYLDTA

-1424 FDAGTLSATDSFTAA
+1424 FDAGSLSATDSFTAA

-1473 SVIKFQETVIKNNEE
+1473 SVIKFQETVITNNEE

-1512 TAYQSAVSIVTSM
+1512 TAYQSAMSIVTSM

>member
-31 NAQKSLLNPW
+31 NAQQSLLNPW

-50 YNVLNMIDELTQF
+50 YNVQNMIDELTQF

-138 GFQTGK
+138 GFQTEK

-224 GSGNKSAVSMTFE
+224 GSGNKSSVSMTFE

-390 YKIVV
+390 YKVVV
-395 PQKAYSSTDE
+395 PQKAYASTDE
-405 LANAINH
+405 LANAINN

-422 IGSLSGMNATIDD
+422 LSSLSGLNASIDT
-435 YASTVNSQV
+435 YEATVNSQV
-444 NSGKFQGEITTEGK
+444 NSGKFQGETTTDGK
-458 NKYKVDLSSEIKI
+458 NKYKVDLSSELKI

-483 KTGDNVRIAVTG
+483 KAGDNVRIAVTG

-544 YTFFVNGKEITVNK
+544 YTFFVNGKEVTINK
-558 PATQTTTTNI
+558 PATTLTPSTLTGLRFGSEDVELEINGRTITVKADEFNAVAPADRTN
-568 TNQILGG
+568 
-575 VDANNQPND
+575 
-584 IELQIAG
+584 
-591 KTIKI
+591 
-596 PATEFD
+596 
-602 GAIAAG
+602 
-608 TTPQDFLNEKLREYG
+608 FLNEKLREAG
-623 LGGEAAVTN
+623 LGGETFVTTFT
-632 VIDNGDGT
+632 DNGDGT
-640 YNFDVSTTT
+640 FDIGLMTTS
-649 PTKKDIEYAFD
+649 PSKKELEFLFD
-660 EALRKAGFDFGVGVS
+660 EALRKAGFDFEVGVS

-682 PANLGNYDITFS
+682 PANPGNYDITFS

-718 TSDMQTAKLDRS
+718 TSDMQTAKIDRS

-744 KFIEDLY
+744 KFLEDLY

-779 TNALNQ
+779 TNAQNQ

-978 TSGQVQYDAQA
+978 TSGQVQYNEDAYENA
-989 YANNPV
+989 IDNNIP
-995 LKFSVDMFD
+995 LIFSVDIFD
-1004 NKTGKVE
+1004 NTTGKVE
-1011 RKDVEIDLSK
+1011 RTDVSIDLSK
-1021 ANPPIT
+1021 ANPEIT
-1027 NAESAQEYILKQ
+1027 NAETAQNYILEQ
-1039 LNNDPDFVEAGIRFA
+1039 LNNNQAFVEAGIRFA
-1054 NKDGSIEI
+1054 NKDGAIEI

-1083 AFASFVMGFDTVAN
+1083 AFAGYVMGFDTVAN
-1097 GTLPD
+1097 GELPD
-1102 TFTAAFTFR
+1102 TFTAAFTFK
-1111 VADPLDPA
+1111 VADPLNSA
-1119 GSSFKEITIDPVV
+1119 GATFKEITVDPIVNVTSNNVV
-1132 NENITNIT
+1132 
-1140 VSASETFALTVNGH
+1140 VSAGGTFALNIDGKTV
-1154 TVDIPS
+1154 TVSSDELI
-1160 EEFMAAADKDAFI
+1160 AAADKDAFI

-1181 ISIDEGA
+1181 ISLNEGV
-1188 TAVTPNPNGTYNFQ
+1188 TAVTDNLDGTYSFQ
-1202 ITAFSSK
+1202 LTAFTNK
-1209 EDVLAKINAAL
+1209 EDILAKINAELTAET
-1220 DDAATGTDGRIK
+1220 DDRIK

-1241 QFVTS
+1241 QFVAS
-1246 STDLP
+1246 GTDLP
-1251 VEASVAA
+1251 VEVSVES
-1258 GAGNPLGLGL
+1258 GAYNPLSLGL
-1268 TYDGATG
+1268 THNAAGDI
-1275 NVAELTVSGVQ
+1275 AELTVSGVQ

-1292 SELSEDARTL
+1292 SGLSEDARTL

-1314 KEVKVTLDKKEYKST
+1314 KEVKVTLDKKEYKSV
-1329 QEMVEH
+1329 QEMVDD
-1335 INEQLTG
+1335 INAQLV
-1342 KGIAAGD
+1342 KQGISAD
-1349 LSAVVNSKG
+1349 NLNAVVNSKG
-1358 EIGFTKTN
+1358 EISFAK
-1366 GNFSS
+1366 SS
-1371 IVVEGDYAG
+1371 NSTFDGIVVEGDYAG

-1399 GGLVQNVTLDTA
+1399 GGLVQNVYLDTA

-1424 FDAGTLSATDSFTAA
+1424 FDAGSLSATDSFTAA

-1473 SVIKFQETVIKNNEE
+1473 SVIKFQETVITNNEE

-1512 TAYQSAVSIVTSM
+1512 TAYQSAMSIVTSM

>member
-31 NAQKSLLNPW
+31 NAQQSLINPW

-50 YNVLNMIDELTQF
+50 YNVQNMIDELTQF

-138 GFQTGK
+138 GFQTEK

-156 VVTKNENGE
+156 VITKNTNGE
-165 NLSGDAIVKD
+165 SLSGDAITKD
-175 VFSDMTELKSG
+175 VFSDMTELSTG
-186 KYTAK
+186 NYTAK
-191 MVVDNNT
+191 VTIKD

-253 LPDDLENPTS
+253 MPDEDLENPTS

-326 INSLFSNLDNT
+326 INSLFSSLDNT

-405 LANAINH
+405 LANAINN

-544 YTFFVNGKEITVNK
+544 YTFFVNGKEVTINK
-558 PATQTTTTNI
+558 PAITTNTLAGQTAAFGTNDVELNINGKTVKIPASEFNAAADKAEYLNGKLRDAGLAGEAVIQNITGPVAGNYTYDLTTTT
-568 TNQILGG
+568 
-575 VDANNQPND
+575 PSKK
-584 IELQIAG
+584 EL
-591 KTIKI
+591 
-596 PATEFD
+596 EF
-602 GAIAAG
+602 
-608 TTPQDFLNEKLREYG
+608 L
-623 LGGEAAVTN
+623 
-632 VIDNGDGT
+632 
-640 YNFDVSTTT
+640 
-649 PTKKDIEYAFD
+649 FD
-660 EALRKAGFDFGVGVS
+660 EALRKAGFDFEVGVS

-708 TAYDRTTIPP
+708 TAYDNTTIPP

-890 NFGDV
+890 SFGDV

-995 LKFSVDMFD
+995 LTFSVDIYD
-1004 NKTGKVE
+1004 NKTGKVD
-1011 RKDVEIDLSK
+1011 RKEVEIDLSK

-1039 LNNDPDFVEAGIRFA
+1039 LNNDPDFVGAGIRFA

-1102 TFTAAFTFR
+1102 TFDTAFTFR

-1292 SELSEDARTL
+1292 SGLSEDARTL

-1314 KEVKVTLDKKEYKST
+1314 KEVQITLDKKEYKST

-1335 INEQLTG
+1335 INEQLAG

-1497 ATDIIKLTTDLELSK
+1497 ATDVIKLTTDLELSK
-1512 TAYQSAVSIVTSM
+1512 TAYQSAMSIVTSM

>member
-31 NAQKSLLNPW
+31 NAQQSLLNPW

-50 YNVLNMIDELTQF
+50 YNVQNMIDELTQF

-138 GFQTGK
+138 GFQTEK

-253 LPDDLENPTS
+253 LPDDLENRTS

-390 YKIVV
+390 YKVVV
-395 PQKAYSSTDE
+395 PQKAYASTDE
-405 LANAINH
+405 LANAINN

-422 IGSLSGMNATIDD
+422 LSSLSGLNASIDT
-435 YASTVNSQV
+435 YEATVNSQV
-444 NSGKFQGEITTEGK
+444 NSGKFQGETTTDGK
-458 NKYKVDLSSEIKI
+458 NKYKVDLSSELKI

-483 KTGDNVRIAVTG
+483 KAGDNVRIAVTG

-534 HKNFDLNGTS
+534 HKNFGLNGTS
-544 YTFFVNGKEITVNK
+544 YTFFVNGKEVTINK
-558 PATQTTTTNI
+558 PATTLTPFTLTGLRFGSEDVELEINGRTITVKADEFNAVAPADRTN
-568 TNQILGG
+568 
-575 VDANNQPND
+575 
-584 IELQIAG
+584 
-591 KTIKI
+591 
-596 PATEFD
+596 
-602 GAIAAG
+602 
-608 TTPQDFLNEKLREYG
+608 FLNEKLREAG
-623 LGGEAAVTN
+623 LGGETFVTTFT
-632 VIDNGDGT
+632 DNGDGT
-640 YNFDVSTTT
+640 FDIGLMTTS
-649 PTKKDIEYAFD
+649 PSKKELEFLFD
-660 EALRKAGFDFGVGVS
+660 EALRKAGFDFEVGVS

-682 PANLGNYDITFS
+682 PANPGNYDITFS

-718 TSDMQTAKLDRS
+718 TSDMQTAKIDRS

-744 KFIEDLY
+744 KFLEDLY

-779 TNALNQ
+779 TNAQNQ

-978 TSGQVQYDAQA
+978 TSGQVQYNEDAYENA
-989 YANNPV
+989 IDNNIP
-995 LKFSVDMFD
+995 LTFSVDIFD
-1004 NKTGKVE
+1004 NTTGKVE
-1011 RKDVEIDLSK
+1011 RTDVSIDLSK
-1021 ANPPIT
+1021 ANPAIT

-1054 NKDGSIEI
+1054 NKDGAIEI

-1097 GTLPD
+1097 GELSD

-1111 VADPLDPA
+1111 VADPLNSA
-1119 GSSFKEITIDPVV
+1119 GATFKEITVDPIVNVTSNNVV
-1132 NENITNIT
+1132 
-1140 VSASETFALTVNGH
+1140 VSAGGTFALNIDGKTV
-1154 TVDIPS
+1154 TVSSDELI
-1160 EEFMAAADKDAFI
+1160 AAADKDAFI

-1181 ISIDEGA
+1181 ISLNEGV
-1188 TAVTPNPNGTYNFQ
+1188 TAVTDNLDGTYSFQ
-1202 ITAFSSK
+1202 LTAFTNK
-1209 EDVLAKINAAL
+1209 EDILAKINAELTAET
-1220 DDAATGTDGRIK
+1220 DDRIK

-1241 QFVTS
+1241 QFVAS
-1246 STDLP
+1246 GTDLP
-1251 VEASVAA
+1251 VEVSVES
-1258 GAGNPLGLGL
+1258 GAYNPLSIGL
-1268 TYDGATG
+1268 THNGGTG
-1275 NVAELTVSGVQ
+1275 DITELAVSGVQ

-1314 KEVKVTLDKKEYKST
+1314 KEVKVTLDKKEYKSV
-1329 QEMVEH
+1329 QEMVDD
-1335 INEQLTG
+1335 INAQLV
-1342 KGIAAGD
+1342 KQGISAD
-1349 LSAVVNSKG
+1349 NLNAVVNSKG
-1358 EIGFTKTN
+1358 EISFAK
-1366 GNFSS
+1366 SS
-1371 IVVEGDYAG
+1371 NSTFGGIVVEGDYAG

-1386 AGDSVSVKVTNAE
+1386 AGDSVSVKVTNAD

-1424 FDAGTLSATDSFTAA
+1424 FDAGSLSATDSFTAA

-1473 SVIKFQETVIKNNEE
+1473 SVIKFQETVITNNEE

-1497 ATDIIKLTTDLELSK
+1497 ATDVIKLTTDLELSK
-1512 TAYQSAVSIVTSM
+1512 TAYQSAMSIVTSM

>member
-31 NAQKSLLNPW
+31 NAQQSLLNPW

-50 YNVLNMIDELTQF
+50 YNVQNMIDELTQF

-138 GFQTGK
+138 GFQTEK

-390 YKIVV
+390 YKVVV

-405 LANAINH
+405 LANAINN

-422 IGSLSGMNATIDD
+422 LSSLSGLNASIDT
-435 YASTVNSQV
+435 YEATVNSQV
-444 NSGKFQGEITTEGK
+444 NSGKFQGETTTDGK
-458 NKYKVDLSSEIKI
+458 NKYKVDLSSELKI

-483 KTGDNVRIAVTG
+483 KAGDNVRIAVTG

-534 HKNFDLNGTS
+534 HKNFDLNDTS
-544 YTFFVNGKEITVNK
+544 YTFFVNGKEVTINK
-558 PATQTTTTNI
+558 PATTFTPSTLTGLRFGSEDVELEINGRTITVKADEFNAVAPADRTN
-568 TNQILGG
+568 
-575 VDANNQPND
+575 
-584 IELQIAG
+584 
-591 KTIKI
+591 
-596 PATEFD
+596 
-602 GAIAAG
+602 
-608 TTPQDFLNEKLREYG
+608 FLNEKLREAG
-623 LGGEAAVTN
+623 LGGETFVTTFT
-632 VIDNGDGT
+632 DNGDGT
-640 YNFDVSTTT
+640 FDIGLTTT
-649 PTKKDIEYAFD
+649 SPSKKELEFLFD
-660 EALRKAGFDFGVGVS
+660 EALRKAGFDFEVGVS

-682 PANLGNYDITFS
+682 PANRGNYDITFS

-718 TSDMQTAKLDRS
+718 TSDMQTAKIDRS

-744 KFIEDLY
+744 KFLEDLY

-779 TNALNQ
+779 TNAQNQ

-863 EIPNP
+863 EIPN

-907 RALENLMHALEYN
+907 RALENLMHALEHN

-978 TSGQVQYDAQA
+978 TSGQVQYNEDAYENA
-989 YANNPV
+989 IDNNIP
-995 LKFSVDMFD
+995 LTFSVDIFD
-1004 NKTGKVE
+1004 NTTGEVK
-1011 RKDVEIDLSK
+1011 RTDVSIDLSK
-1021 ANPPIT
+1021 ANPEIT
-1027 NAESAQEYILKQ
+1027 NAESAQNYILEQ
-1039 LNNDPDFVEAGIRFA
+1039 LNNNQAFVEAGIRFA
-1054 NKDGSIEI
+1054 NKDGAIEI

-1097 GTLPD
+1097 GELSD
-1102 TFTAAFTFR
+1102 TFTAAFTFK
-1111 VADPLDPA
+1111 VADPLNSA
-1119 GSSFKEITIDPVV
+1119 GATFKEITVDPIVNVTSNNVV
-1132 NENITNIT
+1132 
-1140 VSASETFALTVNGH
+1140 VSAGGTFALTIDGK
-1154 TVDIPS
+1154 TVTVSSDELI
-1160 EEFMAAADKDAFI
+1160 AAADKEALI

-1181 ISIDEGA
+1181 ISVNEGA
-1188 TAVTPNPNGTYNFQ
+1188 TQVTDNGNGTYSFQ
-1202 ITAFSSK
+1202 VTAFSSK
-1209 EDVLAKINAAL
+1209 EDILAKINAELTAET
-1220 DDAATGTDGRIK
+1220 DDRIK

-1241 QFVTS
+1241 QFVAS
-1246 STDLP
+1246 GTDLP
-1251 VEASVAA
+1251 VEVSVES
-1258 GAGNPLGLGL
+1258 GAYNPLSIGL
-1268 TYDGATG
+1268 THNGGTG
-1275 NVAELTVSGVQ
+1275 NITELAVSGVQ

-1292 SELSEDARTL
+1292 SGLSEDARTL
-1302 TITYYDENTNEQ
+1302 TITYYDENTKEQ
-1314 KEVKVTLDKKEYKST
+1314 KEVKVTLDKKEYKSV
-1329 QEMVEH
+1329 QEMVDD
-1335 INEQLTG
+1335 INAQLV
-1342 KGIAAGD
+1342 KQGISAD
-1349 LSAVVNSKG
+1349 NLNAVVNSKG
-1358 EIGFTKTN
+1358 EISFAK
-1366 GNFSS
+1366 SS
-1371 IVVEGDYAG
+1371 NSTFGGIVVEGDYAG

-1399 GGLVQNVTLDTA
+1399 GGLVQNVYLDTA

-1424 FDAGTLSATDSFTAA
+1424 FDAGSLSATDSFTAA

-1473 SVIKFQETVIKNNEE
+1473 SVIKFQETVITNNEE

-1512 TAYQSAVSIVTSM
+1512 TAYQSAMSIVTSM